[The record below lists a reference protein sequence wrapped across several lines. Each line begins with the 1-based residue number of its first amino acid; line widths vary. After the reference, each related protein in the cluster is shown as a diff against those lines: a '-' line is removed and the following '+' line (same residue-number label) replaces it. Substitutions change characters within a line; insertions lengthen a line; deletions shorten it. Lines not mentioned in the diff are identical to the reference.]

1 MKYDTEDYSS
11 DYSSFKYGSS
21 YGGSDSLDSEPIE
34 PVEIDY
40 GSALGIVKSDLWR
53 KATPAQRGKTVD
65 LAFTRLIE
73 STEKNPDRKVA
84 WTNRQ
89 GEVKDIPLLNPD
101 KSWTATGKEWL
112 QQQRSY
118 LAAAAEDE
126 SGGVEWDRFDQEFVA
141 PQHLSQILDRQ
152 KQFDPLSDLQN
163 WMAEK
168 NAVATEN
175 KTGSLVWED
184 FVSYANS
191 DVKSDEAKIDPEN
204 KELRNEWI
212 NRMQREVYTPENLG
226 EDVMMQKVG
235 GQWVLNSMNYSEIDK
250 MENAINSNEELSLAD
265 KKILLSDYRAEVEK
279 HAGKIVNAFAPADA
293 PKQLRTPA
301 KLFLTGGLVGQT
313 FAGAY
318 YRPLND
324 EFQEAMSK
332 PGASGYEFIKANKER
347 FSKENYGVGQEV
359 LETFRDAVISTGT
372 GALWLASGG
381 NYTSPAEAWG
391 GLAED
396 TAKAYSNTTQ
406 FSAFGIDV
414 NRRDLTQ
421 LTGQVGSFL
430 ATGGMGALVGKGLVK
445 VGAVGASRYAVG
457 EGGKLVLKSATAKAT
472 SVAAAKD
479 VLKAGGNLPKV
490 SIPAK
495 MGGWLKDAA
504 TDPELYIG
512 SLQAAGMG
520 FGSAFNEAY
529 ERTGSRDEALKAANI
544 EGISGGIAVMIATGV
559 MNRVAPGMGK
569 FLGTGDEGV
578 GTSLIQNLR
587 NRVVQKEGMKAT
599 QKSLEHLAG
608 DAGAGL
614 RKQFAK
620 DIAQEMN
627 DAARKMGL
635 KGIGVAGNIGAEAVE
650 ESADAIISD
659 VLSTMLDQSKT
670 WNEDVWGN
678 IGTKWKEYVKAGVLG
693 AIGGGM
699 GASLGTVTNAPQVF
713 GKSDAL
719 NAMSDT
725 WKAIE
730 TNIGNL
736 GDNSLKMDVGGKAM
750 SVSEML
756 STELDSNQQI
766 DVEKKSAMLVRAARG
781 IGVYQAMPSSLV
793 PAATQAAP
801 ADTSGTSSLDATQ
814 APPEG
819 SQRAYPQGSLGQ
831 VMQSVGEEA
840 PAGREWSRNSKA
852 VEGSETIYKNKTGN
866 FTLTP
871 IHAVNDVSGK
881 RNDNVAFK
889 MVPFTSRL
897 GKKTEGKPE
906 YLTPAQA
913 QNKLKEI
920 GKNKEAAQLDR
931 IVNATPE
938 EKAQQYDE
946 WTNETSEQSPPDNR
960 NNKQEPA
967 PRETPPRDSS
977 QAKGDGY
984 SGPSVD
990 GPSVTPQRDDSGAS
1004 TSTTLIPAAQ
1014 KLIDDKVSEERLIEL
1029 ASWKKEPGSLDP
1041 SNEQKTLNQ
1050 IAAKAVLKSQG
1061 KWDDD
1066 SNSPLVKAK
1075 TETPV
1080 PAPKEKSQV
1089 SKFDRNESFESQLE
1103 RTKDLKEGD
1112 EVAVLIDAKESI
1124 VKATIVETPKNGEN
1138 GGYRSKQIAVRVI
1151 DSSGKV
1157 SEVKSSVP
1165 RWAVRKIS
1173 KEPASTTAAVVP
1185 RVGDAKNENPDPSID
1200 VSPEILEIRKSV
1212 RKALL
1217 DSGFKFSDDF
1227 DALQIENVARVVS
1240 KMLRG
1245 ESDYS
1250 PEFINDSA
1258 EALSYLVYE
1267 QLSLPE
1273 RDSKGREKI
1282 KDAIAEWMTTGKPPA
1297 KMEKSLW
1304 QKIEAII
1311 KSIISK
1317 WTGVE
1322 IKALE
1327 VLLSQDLNE
1336 IRSGNKNF
1344 NLKPSKGKTLMS
1356 FQGII
1361 DKNPAV
1367 ANVLSFLQK
1376 NGIDFIITGSLAYSD
1391 QVSIYRDKSK
1401 LIHDLDL
1408 ILQGVDSDSVQT
1420 SLKNE
1425 YNTSTLYD
1433 FVPRA
1438 GQSSRIHSVVVVPK
1452 GQRVTNIKK
1461 GWVKTKKGFEPTRSY
1476 DVIDTIT
1483 GKKVG
1488 FYKFTPT
1495 EEISENA
1502 GVILDLIEMKAG
1514 VTRQYVK
1521 QGFKDASGK
1530 AHNVK
1535 VSDYVSGFVAKL
1547 NALRYKD
1554 LRDFRLIQ
1562 PNADLAQTKPEAS
1575 VPAPTEV
1582 APRPIG
1588 EPLFGKWDGDYKS
1601 YSAARDAWAKENPE
1615 LAEATRKWDKEH
1627 AKTHWRDGSKK
1638 PDNVEP
1644 RPKEEGAPKWMEA
1657 KEAGKTYIEF
1667 LAEKEEWDKQNPKI
1681 AKAVKEWNS
1690 KYGKEFWED
1699 GTPRQNFEPEIPPP
1713 LPASSD
1719 LLAQTKP
1726 EISAPVTTEAAPTVD
1741 PLEAFITGLEQ
1752 EDAKPD
1758 AEENLATSSNSAE
1771 GETFEYSQEEELRE
1785 EIGLPPT
1792 SDNAPTEDAV
1802 TPQEAEKI
1810 VDIVLND
1817 DEKAE
1822 AAELLGEKKWS
1833 PSTKAK
1839 FVTSMADW
1847 VAAGSKIKDR
1857 LSRLFQKVWKAMR
1870 AAGLIG
1876 GAIFSTQFGNLTR
1889 PQQVEI
1895 RIQNPSAI
1903 AQKMTRIIE
1912 PSSSVFIQISSESP
1926 NYISNGKKV
1935 LKSTISDDTSVGD
1948 TPDGLAPEMSSL
1960 APLPS
1965 GTESMS
1971 IVGRSAYQQLYFHLK
1986 DELLMTDNLLIVADK
2001 PSGQVFVFNPDG
2013 SLLLRSKSL
2022 FGLTAGDDAKGGDSK
2037 SSRITPAGLFNL
2049 GLRDASRGGGEARTA
2064 GEYDFGKVFVL
2075 DKAIDGEYSATIF
2088 HSVWLNE
2095 SDAAERLEALDDP
2108 SPKNSKFS
2116 FGCINLPKAIY
2127 KRLLDDH
2134 LSQMDGAKIFTV
2146 PDNTARL
2153 DEFLSG
2159 DTAQNKSK
2167 KDYLTRLS
2175 IPKPVQKKALAK
2187 NGVNEAGLDPV
2198 SAFLLTLAS
2207 FALNRKKAGKSKKDI
2222 QVELD
2227 ALVAESRFSPEKKA
2241 AVLSKISDVLNQSF
2255 AATLAQT
2262 KETANPQ
2269 RPKPNEKQ
2277 TENKRDEAKGLQ
2289 VEEDQAEEE
2298 VVETPKTPEQKIAER
2313 LERDGIA
2320 ATPELIA
2327 SEYAKTETGNPNN
2340 RISNTIKAIQKLSEE
2355 GHVPM
2360 RAASVADAP
2369 SITDGLDPDSTYIV
2383 EAATLDGGT
2392 DAAGAKWTRK
2402 SSENGKERYGYMPPK
2417 GMASTMG
2424 VGDTVVIA
2432 GNDKQVLMLKKV
2444 VDGELIFEALNID
2457 FDAANQNAL
2466 NEQLRKTSARYTRSI
2481 LNRSIKSIVPMMSR
2495 FSDGSITLAE
2505 VETIF
2510 KDLLSVVAPRNNFK
2524 VVEESMEKGTF
2535 TFARPTEKGSKKQ
2548 SVIVVNYE
2556 NLKDELVQ
2564 RYVNS
2569 DKANQFAQE
2578 LLAYDAASFITSVLS
2593 EEGIHVVTYGTFT
2606 PRELLSYYDN
2616 FWDLN
2621 DAFRSEQETK
2631 GVAEGKIKD
2640 HPLFEELRKV
2650 ASDRKI
2656 TKNLDPNNDK
2666 GVTEQQRLEITG
2678 ELMRKFVQMALSGT
2692 TTERQTQLSQML
2704 QRAMILDE
2712 SNAREKKGFVKY
2724 LKAIG
2729 HMVRRYAERMRTIL
2743 WINTQRGML
2752 PSNLQEPLNRLIE
2765 ATKKSGLIVDVL
2777 NAHSDTIA
2785 ERTKMEELYN
2795 KSLESELQII
2805 ARNNSFP
2812 MRQLRNFLAASNRI
2826 NIDIA
2831 IVHDPETM
2839 EIGLHPTLRELL
2851 ENQKGENKIDMK
2863 ALDDQFDRLNGK
2875 GGYSEDQT
2883 PAMKKIRT
2891 GVFLKWQKLQLLR
2904 DALPAQFSDMD
2915 LWTGAM
2921 KPDREGITRIDRE
2934 KLFTK
2939 LFEDMTGGVSHSEVI
2954 DGSEVIK
2961 QARLVSVQPRIVEAR
2976 MAHQALENYARE
2988 ELDGLNLS
2996 TFSGMRKLVEWSRAM
3011 KLNPRNIDLGR
3022 LNRGLLVGV
3031 DLETRDYIAD
3041 QDSSL
3046 TPEDLS
3052 VKMENHL
3059 KLLLQR
3065 LPMWSDAMAASEEKN
3080 DFGNG
3085 LRGEAK
3091 ALFDAYVAKEQAV
3104 IEEIQE
3110 IRKAHNE
3117 RIQHIKSLS
3126 NTDLLPKT
3134 EQKEG
3139 SSDDY
3144 KSVIA
3149 FTRAVDDYNYALKT
3163 AKNRA
3168 IGEFGLRTVGF
3179 GTAIKVQ
3186 AINPESENPNSY
3198 SSLPPVDTG
3207 VDDLLDVVQDVG
3219 YSNIFPY
3226 EHQNGYDNSNAD
3238 APYSYS
3244 SRFIYPQRQESAVGQ
3259 TESDGLAIGL
3269 DPNSKWERPGDEG
3282 LTPAERE
3289 WNAGLERYRH
3299 TTESNFMASG
3309 RNAFTDFFVAENIG
3323 EIRNIEMIEAYA
3335 QTAGFSFEKTV
3346 NPDDDS
3352 VRYDSLL
3359 EAMPIFDHQK
3369 LNRLVGGL
3377 RRLKKG
3383 LRSDNNQDPTK
3394 VIADLFSYLEEMR
3407 QWSAKIRSLYQGSG
3421 FMPRIGRM
3429 QTLAGRSLPI
3439 FDQAFSN
3446 ETDNGTLTNGLD
3458 LQIRRMHEALM
3469 LKVMEYVEVKNISM
3483 DKAYL
3488 KSADTLILNNGLPV
3502 LRAGV
3507 DKKKLTDLAENLLK
3521 VVGEGNQKVMFDRS
3535 LYEAVQSVNLVRKQ
3549 TKAFMDRKWRR
3560 NVEKE
3565 GNRAVT
3571 DPAYIPEYEQLTKLR
3586 NGALSPR
3593 TLKNLSF
3600 AMKYFEKERDY
3611 QFSANFGFEMLAD
3624 FDKLSFGEGYESYV
3638 YTEAKAYDVY
3648 LSNSEAALVTTKED
3662 GTLTHPNVPEYS
3674 ELKQDKDGRYFYKK
3688 QFQAPNYNE
3697 IVVSPQQAGFDD
3709 PRSRPFLTGEESPL
3723 LEGMNEVKS
3732 GGVSSQRETAQRRAT
3747 SLQTARERN
3756 VALWSMLIGSNTT
3769 TGRSATAGRIFY
3781 FDLLQ
3786 ADEDGFVTVDEVLED
3801 RRRMKTA
3808 PRYKRKQTLSRRVDG
3823 SPFETTDDTYIEEE
3837 FETMEEFSEDE
3848 LSAMN
3853 ETQLK
3858 NYFKVMRD
3866 KSLLERGLVGIF
3878 PNINPA
3884 RKEFFDEIRNG
3895 FLEKY
3900 GSKNGYSFTSSER
3913 FLHDLASFK
3922 ADFERDMIDRAI
3934 VKDKGVAAMALGT
3947 ILEYVDVE
3955 VLAGDDAAVQFKNKT
3970 KNKPILTKGNN
3981 TFASPEEARNIWA
3994 LAHSEVMKP
4003 GEKPANRPKSIR
4015 EGKTQVVDV
4024 SKVAFLNSTVGPIIE
4039 QFLLTL
4045 DGNTIAVMPDENTAA
4060 KYQLSDTGI
4069 RIFEGSNGN
4078 PNVIYVPQASSMLDK
4093 RMVDEASMVIAHALS
4108 INARKNPSIVDMVN
4122 DLAGKVN
4129 AALDPI
4135 VRAES
4140 IEMEMSPV
4148 GKWRKKT
4155 VDISEAK
4162 EAIEANFQRIL
4173 EGSPV
4178 EFTEKQQARIRELIK
4193 AQFIKSIELA
4203 RELEVGEL
4211 TADQIALFGGDATFA
4226 TNVLLVGTILSNSK
4240 AKQFF
4245 DQAYFAIESFK
4256 PSSLPAMVG
4265 DSLIN
4270 AVMDIARS
4278 GEVEHGGVDPDWI
4291 GESSVADRSDA
4302 DRETIQTFEESEQ
4315 DRADRIADANAKYQ
4329 ADVDGVEI
4337 DEEEQT
4343 RTDAIYSVTSGVSDK
4358 VKSEIVGMVRANG
4371 GEAYFT
4377 GKSAFYSDAD
4387 IVLINGLNSMIAS
4400 AMKAREGVQPL
4411 KPSRDARE
4419 MLKEPGYLRDEA
4431 EMKASELA
4439 QPVVAPVA
4447 WKDRAGKIYVGE
4459 ARNLGRPSLPGN
4471 RTSLTQGFADRRIS
4485 NMNAN
4490 VLQLS
4495 PYIQKWIKLRA
4506 EESIRQSLEKTR
4518 IDAANNKSS
4527 LDYSQLKRFK
4537 TIDLEIEMSDE
4548 IIEELRS
4555 ILPTGYMDQAE
4566 QEVRDEIARLEESI
4580 NNITKAQAKKYQ
4592 EYAGALFQG
4601 VSFPREEVTK
4611 EVSDMMGYPQRF
4623 AQRLADMLQENIL
4636 FEEGKVDQVAKGM
4649 SSFVRRQ
4656 FKNDPLFKA
4665 AFNQMATLLDTI
4677 NRELSVRH
4685 VFQEQNEDTVLI
4697 ESGAN
4702 PFRTLISSEENETRI
4717 GDLIRS
4723 YNSNVDVVNLVLDSM
4738 AKQGMALIGVDGSTK
4753 GYRLPYILGN
4763 PESISPQDLIS
4774 LRRRSFGVDSTAKFK
4789 GQLMQHAERTIAA
4802 AFSDSIAKELAGAE
4816 GKTKMKSIPVG
4827 KDTRRNA
4834 QVKNF
4839 IKIVR
4844 QRMEEGRDLDNF
4856 DLASEITTA
4865 LDMMTERL
4873 KSDPNGKNFSEYIKS
4888 IYLSFAEEDALYD
4901 RSLVT
4906 DDPLYT
4912 NKGQTAEQRDL
4923 VNKLEIQLD
4932 VISRGLAANQAALD
4946 LIDHADYKQ
4955 SIGKTYHRG
4964 VVGVPAVGQGD
4975 KQVLAGI
4982 EPMTREAGVNIT
4994 LVAKGLGLTESG
5006 MAARQSWTGDQ
5017 LSMDEASSAALKAQR
5032 RAFYAQKEAVVRAL
5046 SEFAEERLEDVY
5058 RSERNTEENFVE
5070 FDPLGTIQK
5079 SVEIAKIEM
5088 TLLDDYFSQ
5097 AKTEAEKA
5105 NYRGMMDNSVAIL
5118 TDPKSP
5124 TRYNLLK
5131 RSQKNTVNL
5140 IRLPQ
5145 NFEERL
5151 ERIGMYHS
5159 EGGMSMILMPTT
5171 AADEMVRAFPG
5182 VTKKNVNSEI
5192 AHVVMAAQSL
5202 SSSQVQRTQTP
5213 SYFFEEVNKDTD
5225 AEFKSIGKLNQS
5237 TKKREGWRLAKQ
5249 GMTRA
5254 QVADAFANEF
5264 ENRIAKWLEDTRNRF
5279 SNGRKKTISMDGRIT
5294 KAAMFQAKSLIR
5306 QIVLAYSSGKLEG
5319 NRYISVNSE
5328 VEKFMSMID
5337 DIDADTMGENGMPR
5351 SFTFKME
5358 DAGKLITESMQ
5369 LFKIEKTFS
5378 LVFSALEADLI
5389 AKRMVSGMTV
5399 SDSNTDL
5406 TMMRLAHHH
5415 DGRIRSRFRKSL
5427 SAKQAVRHLVGILD
5441 HGFDGVSGR
5450 EGYETSRRIAKEEI
5464 GEAARKVGSSAKNH
5478 AIGYLLA
5485 QIRGIKDAHGMSLAH
5500 AYTTWATQQNFGH
5513 LQSQNFVTAQEKKY
5527 GKNKVSKYWSGGHLD
5542 LVRDQPLATEIDSIM
5557 RKATSVIS
5565 IKSNDPLAE
5574 QKAEKAIA
5582 DLEAALINAIEDN
5595 KNSEVDDY
5603 AKTLS
5608 SIFSDID
5615 AAMHFSL
5622 ALSSKKG
5629 RDVDALDEKT
5639 KWKHA
5644 DIQAFKPTATNV
5656 PMRLGYAKDPIARKQ
5671 GREGR
5676 YVSDPIEI
5684 VAMDEAAFFGGIAK
5698 GEPFERNRVYRPVM
5712 VNGLSTPLSIIDDAI
5727 YRLNITPSY
5736 EILRHSIGKVRAPH
5750 GPIEITDSDMEDT
5763 LRSFNENSDQ
5773 FETIREANFRN
5784 NERYR
5789 WMKDANTA
5797 FAAVA
5802 YELETILQNDSAIGT
5817 ARTGGAE
5824 TIRFLSAMYIM
5835 RALASPLQWWDQS
5848 VSPSFGYTVGKLVA
5862 NKPKSVELYFST
5874 LSKMLTS
5881 RKFRNQI
5888 KNFIQETSPYVYYRA
5903 SDGQD
5908 VAEDMI
5914 RGQER
5919 YGVGQ
5924 VKAKIGRGFRVY
5936 ERFAEKALSFTIGAP
5951 ERMLAGTIYMVE
5963 LAEKMKAETIQDVL
5977 LRKNEITK
5985 ELAQQAKLKVN
5996 DVMAQSDQ
6004 SKKSWFFQTRD
6015 QNPVLN
6021 AFWRSLGRFS
6031 NHTSS
6036 MSSNTAVLTQ
6046 TMFTDQEKG
6055 MSEMDD
6061 YYVSQKD
6068 AEESR
6073 REAMENIATTL
6084 TQNILFYPMKLEML
6098 LPAVLYLIFK
6108 AGDDD
6113 DDEAALRA
6121 QRVTNEMIAPDE
6133 NSNIIHRIIMGLIF
6147 GKDRPLFQDRGTV
6160 DEAQAS
6166 AFAEMI
6172 NYTSQEM
6179 LTTIPIAGV
6188 AFGYSPVRG
6197 LIDKAFTNPGSE
6209 EAAALLMDV
6218 ERDSVNI
6225 RQYRPGFIE
6234 GAAEFT
6240 APTGTVYDY
6249 AAATKLLLD
6258 YNMTS
6263 QASNN
6268 RAVSLRDSLFYLI
6281 SEAFPGAREARSFM
6295 QDKLREPVNNEKR

>member
-1 MKYDTEDYSS
+1 MQFDTESYGAGFDLENMDS
-11 DYSSFKYGSS
+11 GSS
-21 YGGSDSLDSEPIE
+21 PVIAPI
-34 PVEIDY
+34 PDDFTSGTGVVMGDTWRNMRQID
-40 GSALGIVKSDLWR
+40 R
-53 KATPAQRGKTVD
+53 KASVDDAFTMIVEEAEKDKNRKIPWKPLGKEGKTEASLFHSD
-65 LAFTRLIE
+65 
-73 STEKNPDRKVA
+73 
-84 WTNRQ
+84 
-89 GEVKDIPLLNPD
+89 G
-101 KSWTATGKEWL
+101 SWTSQGKEWL
-112 QQQRSY
+112 GQQRTF
-118 LAAAAEDE
+118 LEAAAEDE
-126 SGGVEWDRFDQEFVA
+126 SGGLGYNAMSEQVEIA
-141 PQHLSQILDRQ
+141 PYLSHLLERQQ
-152 KQFDPLSDLQN
+152 KQFDPFSDLQN
-163 WMAEK
+163 WMSEK
-168 NAVATEN
+168 NAVATEDE
-175 KTGSLVWED
+175 TASLAWED

-204 KELRNEWI
+204 KELKKQWSQ
-212 NRMQREVYTPENLG
+212 RMARELYTPETLG
-226 EDVMMQKVG
+226 EEVMMQKVG

-265 KKILLSDYRAEVEK
+265 KKILLGDYRSQVEAN
-279 HAGKIVNAFAPADA
+279 AGKIVNAFATADA
-293 PKQLRTPA
+293 GVIGSM
-301 KLFLTGGLVGQT
+301 FS
-313 FAGAY
+313 
-318 YRPLND
+318 RPLSD
-324 EFQEAMSK
+324 EFAEEMSK
-332 PGASGYEFIKANKER
+332 PGASAYEFIKARKDR
-347 FSKENYGVGQEV
+347 FSKDSYGVTSEIAGT
-359 LETFRDAVISTGT
+359 LRDAVMATGT
-372 GALWLASGG
+372 GALWLASFG
-381 NYTSPAEAWG
+381 NYTSPAEAFG

-396 TAKAYSNTTQ
+396 TAKAYSDTTQ

-414 NRRDLTQ
+414 SRRDLTQ
-421 LTGQVGSFL
+421 LTGQVGSFV
-430 ATGGMGALVGKGLVK
+430 ATGGMGALSGKLLTRA
-445 VGAVGASRYAVG
+445 GAVGASRYAVG
-457 EGGKLVLKSATAKAT
+457 EGGKLVLKSSTAKAA
-472 SVAAAKD
+472 SLAATKD

-569 FLGTGDEGV
+569 ALGMGDEGV

-587 NRVVQKEGMKAT
+587 NRVVHKEGMEAT

-627 DAARKMGL
+627 DAARQLGL
-635 KGIGVAGNIGAEAVE
+635 KGVGVLGNIGAEAVE

-659 VLSTMLDQSKT
+659 SISAMLDHSKT
-670 WNEDVWGN
+670 WNEEVWGN

-699 GASLGTVTNAPQVF
+699 GASIGTATNAPQVF

-736 GDNSLKMDVGGKAM
+736 GNDSLKMDVGGKAM

-756 STELDSNQQI
+756 STELDSNQKI
-766 DVEKKSAMLVRAARG
+766 DMEKKSAMLVRAARG

-793 PAATQAAP
+793 PTASQTASTDTTSTNSPDAAQA
-801 ADTSGTSSLDATQ
+801 S
-814 APPEG
+814 PEG
-819 SQRAYPQGSLGQ
+819 SRMAYPQGSLGQ

-840 PAGREWSRNSKA
+840 PAGREWSRDSKA
-852 VEGSETIYKNKTGN
+852 VEGSETSYKNKTGN

-906 YLTPAQA
+906 YFTPAQA
-913 QNKLKEI
+913 QSKLKEI

-946 WTNETSEQSPPDNR
+946 WTNETSEQSPTSNADNG
-960 NNKQEPA
+960 KVKPA
-967 PRETPPRDSS
+967 SKKDTRDSAE
-977 QAKGDGY
+977 AKADG
-984 SGPSVD
+984 
-990 GPSVTPQRDDSGAS
+990 DSGAS
-1004 TSTTLIPAAQ
+1004 GNGGSKQTRQPDAGASTPAA
-1014 KLIDDKVSEERLIEL
+1014 V
-1029 ASWKKEPGSLDP
+1029 ASSDPLVQAKKE
-1041 SNEQKTLNQ
+1041 T
-1050 IAAKAVLKSQG
+1050 
-1061 KWDDD
+1061 
-1066 SNSPLVKAK
+1066 
-1075 TETPV
+1075 
-1080 PAPKEKSQV
+1080 PAP
-1089 SKFDRNESFESQLE
+1089 
-1103 RTKDLKEGD
+1103 
-1112 EVAVLIDAKESI
+1112 
-1124 VKATIVETPKNGEN
+1124 
-1138 GGYRSKQIAVRVI
+1138 
-1151 DSSGKV
+1151 
-1157 SEVKSSVP
+1157 
-1165 RWAVRKIS
+1165 
-1173 KEPASTTAAVVP
+1173 
-1185 RVGDAKNENPDPSID
+1185 
-1200 VSPEILEIRKSV
+1200 
-1212 RKALL
+1212 
-1217 DSGFKFSDDF
+1217 
-1227 DALQIENVARVVS
+1227 
-1240 KMLRG
+1240 
-1245 ESDYS
+1245 
-1250 PEFINDSA
+1250 SA
-1258 EALSYLVYE
+1258 
-1267 QLSLPE
+1267 
-1273 RDSKGREKI
+1273 
-1282 KDAIAEWMTTGKPPA
+1282 
-1297 KMEKSLW
+1297 
-1304 QKIEAII
+1304 
-1311 KSIISK
+1311 
-1317 WTGVE
+1317 
-1322 IKALE
+1322 
-1327 VLLSQDLNE
+1327 
-1336 IRSGNKNF
+1336 GN
-1344 NLKPSKGKTLMS
+1344 
-1356 FQGII
+1356 
-1361 DKNPAV
+1361 
-1367 ANVLSFLQK
+1367 
-1376 NGIDFIITGSLAYSD
+1376 
-1391 QVSIYRDKSK
+1391 
-1401 LIHDLDL
+1401 
-1408 ILQGVDSDSVQT
+1408 
-1420 SLKNE
+1420 
-1425 YNTSTLYD
+1425 
-1433 FVPRA
+1433 
-1438 GQSSRIHSVVVVPK
+1438 
-1452 GQRVTNIKK
+1452 
-1461 GWVKTKKGFEPTRSY
+1461 
-1476 DVIDTIT
+1476 
-1483 GKKVG
+1483 
-1488 FYKFTPT
+1488 
-1495 EEISENA
+1495 
-1502 GVILDLIEMKAG
+1502 
-1514 VTRQYVK
+1514 
-1521 QGFKDASGK
+1521 
-1530 AHNVK
+1530 
-1535 VSDYVSGFVAKL
+1535 
-1547 NALRYKD
+1547 
-1554 LRDFRLIQ
+1554 
-1562 PNADLAQTKPEAS
+1562 
-1575 VPAPTEV
+1575 V
-1582 APRPIG
+1582 APRPVG
-1588 EPLFGKWDGDYKS
+1588 EPTLAEWKGDYKS
-1601 YSAARDAWAKENPE
+1601 YSVARDAWAKENPE
-1615 LAEATRKWDKEH
+1615 LAEETRKWDKENNQ
-1627 AKTHWRDGSKK
+1627 THWRDGSKK
-1638 PDNVEP
+1638 PANVEP
-1644 RPKEEGAPKWMEA
+1644 KPKEKGAPKWMEA
-1657 KEAGKTYIEF
+1657 KEAGKTFSEF
-1667 LAEKEEWDKQNPKI
+1667 LAEKEEWDKQNPEI
-1681 AKAVKEWNS
+1681 AESVKKWQS
-1690 KYGKEFWED
+1690 KYGKDFWED
-1699 GTPRQNFEPEIPPP
+1699 GTPRQQFKLSVPPVIAP
-1713 LPASSD
+1713 AADPKNEVEEAPAS
-1719 LLAQTKP
+1719 
-1726 EISAPVTTEAAPTVD
+1726 TEAVKTNSPATVVAKKGTISVSAKFKEKFKKGAFGVGLGLYRLVSKITDNGVSIYSVDTYAEAMVIFGED
-1741 PLEAFITGLEQ
+1741 PDFK
-1752 EDAKPD
+1752 DPH
-1758 AEENLATSSNSAE
+1758 
-1771 GETFEYSQEEELRE
+1771 
-1785 EIGLPPT
+1785 
-1792 SDNAPTEDAV
+1792 
-1802 TPQEAEKI
+1802 AEKHGWASMGATDNKGNKI
-1810 VDIVLND
+1810 IVLNNSQSGLSKK
-1817 DEKAE
+1817 EIE
-1822 AAELLGEKKWS
+1822 LIIFHEYVHTEELLFRSTPEGEALYQAFAKTLE
-1833 PSTKAK
+1833 PSSKTYDAKLQKLMEREYVGYAGLTVSGKVSEVIRAASEGLLRGKTSETTGVFSKYLKAFLSHIKAK
-1839 FVTSMADW
+1839 FGSDPEFSEYLNPILKNIQDTISQTQSKNTQPSDPIDSLIAELEREIEEESKDSDLDKKEESTPVDSPPSEKAAVETAEEVLTDEEKAKFSEFIGDDSWTKKTAVRFVGMMNDW
-1847 VAAGSKIKDR
+1847 VASGQKAFGKMANLFKKVWDKIKKNTGKASVIISVSSMMGISPTANIDTSLDNR
-1857 LSRLFQKVWKAMR
+1857 SVTSTSAPASHPGFVGLPTDYVDVPMDAETKAILQNGAAYVYDVEQSVNITISETPAGKIDPNINPDPIKKAHLKGATLSSHAQRMANWVVANGDN
-1870 AAGLIG
+1870 AGKIFVIADKQAGTASFFDKNGVLIRHVPALYG
-1876 GAIFSTQFGNLTR
+1876 KTIGDF
-1889 PQQVEI
+1889 
-1895 RIQNPSAI
+1895 I
-1903 AQKMTRIIE
+1903 ADKT
-1912 PSSSVFIQISSESP
+1912 
-1926 NYISNGKKV
+1926 
-1935 LKSTISDDTSVGD
+1935 LAKSTFTV
-1948 TPDGLAPEMSSL
+1948 
-1960 APLPS
+1960 
-1965 GTESMS
+1965 
-1971 IVGRSAYQQLYFHLK
+1971 
-1986 DELLMTDNLLIVADK
+1986 TDK
-2001 PSGQVFVFNPDG
+2001 E
-2013 SLLLRSKSL
+2013 K
-2022 FGLTAGDDAKGGDSK
+2022 
-2037 SSRITPAGLFNL
+2037 ITPAGRFETWNKQSISGNGLVAVYKKGDVSNL
-2049 GLRDASRGGGEARTA
+2049 AFHKVYLKKPSEKRNYLLATPTGEDNR
-2064 GEYDFGKVFVL
+2064 
-2075 DKAIDGEYSATIF
+2075 IS
-2088 HSVWLNE
+2088 H
-2095 SDAAERLEALDDP
+2095 
-2108 SPKNSKFS
+2108 
-2116 FGCINLPKAIY
+2116 GCINLPTKDAQELIP
-2127 KRLLDDH
+2127 L
-2134 LSQMDGAKIFTV
+2134 MDGGSVTYILPETEEGV
-2146 PDNTARL
+2146 
-2153 DEFLSG
+2153 
-2159 DTAQNKSK
+2159 KSFK
-2167 KDYLTRLS
+2167 GFEE
-2175 IPKPVQKKALAK
+2175 IIA
-2187 NGVNEAGLDPV
+2187 NEAGANPL
-2198 SAFLLTLAS
+2198 SALLLSLAMLAKTRRNNGS
-2207 FALNRKKAGKSKKDI
+2207 TKKDVTAE
-2222 QVELD
+2222 VERLIS
-2227 ALVAESRFSPEKKA
+2227 ESNFSDEQKNA
-2241 AVLSKISDVLNQSF
+2241 ARSRIGLAIEQTTWEESKPQPTKSD
-2255 AATLAQT
+2255 
-2262 KETANPQ
+2262 
-2269 RPKPNEKQ
+2269 EKQ
-2277 TENKRDEAKGLQ
+2277 TENKTEAEGLQ

-2327 SEYAKTETGNPNN
+2327 SEYAKTEAGNPNN

-2383 EAATLDGGT
+2383 EAATLDGGA

-2457 FDAANQNAL
+2457 FDAANQNSL
-2466 NEQLRKTSARYTRSI
+2466 NEQLRKGSARYTRSI
-2481 LNRSIKSIVPMMSR
+2481 LDRSIKSIVPMMSR

-2510 KDLLSVVAPRNNFK
+2510 KDLLSIVAPRNNFK
-2524 VVEESMEKGTF
+2524 VVERKIDGDGYI
-2535 TFARPTEKGSKKQ
+2535 FAEPAEKGSKKP
-2548 SVIVVNYE
+2548 SSIVVDYE
-2556 NLKDELVQ
+2556 KLKAELVKL
-2564 RYVNS
+2564 YSNS
-2569 DKANQFAQE
+2569 DKGNQFAQE
-2578 LLAYDAASFITSVLS
+2578 LLAYDAAALITTVLS
-2593 EEGIHVVTYGTFT
+2593 EEGIHIVTYGTFT
-2606 PRELLSYYDN
+2606 PSELLSYYDN
-2616 FWDLN
+2616 LWDLN
-2621 DAFRSEQETK
+2621 DAFRSEQEAK

-2640 HPLFEELRKV
+2640 HPLFEELKKV
-2650 ASDRKI
+2650 AAERGV
-2656 TKNLDPNNDK
+2656 TKSLDPNSEK
-2666 GVTEQQRLEITG
+2666 GATEKQRQEIAG

-2692 TTERQTQLSQML
+2692 TTERQSQLSKML

-2765 ATKKSGLIVDVL
+2765 ATKKSGLTVDVL

-2934 KLFTK
+2934 KLFSDLFLDLEGKVSRSYASEVNKLIQEFKVSGYAENRKEIKIAHEKLDTYLIGRIKGLDLAKTK
-2939 LFEDMTGGVSHSEVI
+2939 DMRRLFEWSQM
-2954 DGSEVIK
+2954 IK
-2961 QARLVSVQPRIVEAR
+2961 LDPEDIVTSGINADVDSTPEELAL
-2976 MAHQALENYARE
+2976 ALEKN
-2988 ELDGLNLS
+2988 
-2996 TFSGMRKLVEWSRAM
+2996 
-3011 KLNPRNIDLGR
+3011 RNR
-3022 LNRGLLVGV
+3022 
-3031 DLETRDYIAD
+3031 
-3041 QDSSL
+3041 
-3046 TPEDLS
+3046 
-3052 VKMENHL
+3052 
-3059 KLLLQR
+3059 LLQI
-3065 LPMWSDAMAASEEKN
+3065 LPMWSQLIHEARDKAP
-3080 DFGNG
+3080 FGKH
-3085 LRGEAK
+3085 LRGK
-3091 ALFDAYVAKEQAV
+3091 LKTLFDDYA
-3104 IEEIQE
+3104 
-3110 IRKAHNE
+3110 
-3117 RIQHIKSLS
+3117 SLS
-3126 NTDLLPKT
+3126 NELDQNIQWQRQTYNDNLKKINELSDST
-3134 EQKEG
+3134 ETSKD
-3139 SSDDY
+3139 SDFV
-3144 KSVIA
+3144 KVGE
-3149 FTRAVDDYNYALKT
+3149 FTRAVDDYNHALKT

-3309 RNAFTDFFVAENIG
+3309 RNAFADFFVAENIG
-3323 EIRNIEMIEAYA
+3323 EIRNVDMIEAYA
-3335 QTAGFSFEKTV
+3335 QTAGFSFDKTT

-3377 RRLKKG
+3377 RWLKRGYKG
-3383 LRSDNNQDPTK
+3383 DNNEDPTK

-3407 QWSAKIRSLYQGSG
+3407 QWSTKIRSLYQGSG
-3421 FMPRIGRM
+3421 FMPKIGRM

-3439 FDQAFSN
+3439 LDQAFSN

-3469 LKVMEYVEVKNISM
+3469 LKVMEYVEVKKIST
-3483 DKAYL
+3483 DRAYL
-3488 KSADTLILNNGLPV
+3488 KSADTLVLNNGLPV

-3507 DKKKLTDLAENLLK
+3507 DKKKLFDLAENLLK

-3586 NGALSPR
+3586 NGALSPK
-3593 TLKNLSF
+3593 TLKLLSY

-3624 FDKLSFGEGYESYV
+3624 FDRLSFGEGNEPYV
-3638 YTEAKAYDVY
+3638 YGKTKEIKRY
-3648 LSNSEAALVTTKED
+3648 LSKNQIAEVVSIPQYHSADALGNSYRGADKLSHPDQPAESNLFREWNKETKEFD
-3662 GTLTHPNVPEYS
+3662 YYFTLRIAGS
-3674 ELKQDKDGRYFYKK
+3674 
-3688 QFQAPNYNE
+3688 NYNE

-3709 PRSRPFLTGEESPL
+3709 ARSRPFLTGEESPL
-3723 LEGMNEVKS
+3723 LEGMDEVKS
-3732 GGVSSQRETAQRRAT
+3732 GGVSSQRETAKRSAS
-3747 SLQTARERN
+3747 SLQTERERN
-3756 VALWSMLIGSNTT
+3756 VARWSKLIGSNTT

-3808 PRYKRKQTLSRRVDG
+3808 PKYKRKQTLSRRVDG

-3848 LSAMN
+3848 LSAMD

-3900 GSKNGYSFTSSER
+3900 GSKNGYNFTSSER

-3955 VLAGDDAAVQFKNKT
+3955 VLAGDDAAVQFKNKA

-3994 LAHSEVMKP
+3994 LAHSELMKP
-4003 GEKPANRPKSIR
+4003 ENSR
-4015 EGKTQVVDV
+4015 QVVDV

-4060 KYQLSDTGI
+4060 KYKLSDTGI

-4108 INARKNPSIVDMVN
+4108 INARKNSSIVDMVN

-4140 IEMEMSPV
+4140 IESQISPV
-4148 GKWRKKT
+4148 GKWSKKT

-4226 TNVLLVGTILSNSK
+4226 TNVLLVGTIFSNSK

-4256 PSSLPAMVG
+4256 PSSLPNVIV
-4265 DSLIN
+4265 DSFIN
-4270 AVMDIARS
+4270 GVMDIARS
-4278 GEVEHGGVDPDWI
+4278 GEVENGGVDPDWI
-4291 GESSVADRSDA
+4291 GESSKVEQSDA
-4302 DRETIQTFEESEQ
+4302 NQEAIQTFEESEQ
-4315 DRADRIADANAKYQ
+4315 DRANRIADANAKYQ
-4329 ADVDGVEI
+4329 ADVDGIEI
-4337 DEEEQT
+4337 DEEDQT
-4343 RTDAIYSVTSGVSDK
+4343 RTDAIYSVTSGFSDK

-4371 GEAYFT
+4371 GEAYFN
-4377 GKSAFYSDAD
+4377 GKSAFYSDSD

-4439 QPVVAPVA
+4439 QPVIAPVA
-4447 WKDRAGKIYVGE
+4447 WKDRAGKIYIGE

-4471 RTSLTQGFADRRIS
+4471 RTSLTQAFADRRIR

-4495 PYIQKWIKLRA
+4495 PYVQKWIKLRA
-4506 EESIRQSLEKTR
+4506 EEAIRQNLEKTR
-4518 IDAANNKSS
+4518 IDAANNRSS
-4527 LDYSQLKRFK
+4527 LDYSQIKRFK
-4537 TIDLEIEMSDE
+4537 EINLEIEMSPE

-4555 ILPTGYMDQAE
+4555 ILPAGYMDQAE
-4566 QEVRDEIARLEESI
+4566 QEVRDEIARLEENVSKM
-4580 NNITKAQAKKYQ
+4580 TKAQAKKYK
-4592 EYAGALFQG
+4592 ELADALGQKA
-4601 VSFPREEVTK
+4601 SFPLSKVRK
-4611 EVSDMMGYPQRF
+4611 RVSDIEGYPQRF
-4623 AQRLADMLQENIL
+4623 AQRLADMLQENVL
-4636 FEEGKVDQVAKGM
+4636 FEEGKADQVAKGM

-4656 FKNDPLFKA
+4656 FNNDPLFKA

-4685 VFQEQNEDTVLI
+4685 AFNQQNEDTVLI

-4702 PFRTLISSEENETRI
+4702 PFRTIVSPEENETRI
-4717 GDLIRS
+4717 GDLIQS
-4723 YNSNVDVVNLVLDSM
+4723 YNANVDVVNLVLDSM

-4753 GYRLPYILGN
+4753 GYRLPYILGS

-4906 DDPLYT
+4906 DDPSYV

-4946 LIDHADYKQ
+4946 LIDHSDYKQ

-4964 VVGVPAVGQGD
+4964 IVGVPAVGQGD

-5017 LSMDEASSAALKAQR
+5017 PSMDEASSAALKAQR
-5032 RAFYAQKEAVVRAL
+5032 RSFYAQKEAVVRAL
-5046 SEFAEERLEDVY
+5046 SEFAEERLEAVY

-5079 SVEIAKIEM
+5079 SVELAKVEM

-5105 NYRGMMDNSVAIL
+5105 NYRGMMDNAVAIL
-5118 TDPKSP
+5118 TDPKNP
-5124 TRYNLLK
+5124 KRYNLLK

-5171 AADEMVRAFPG
+5171 AADEMSRAFPG

-5192 AHVVMAAQSL
+5192 AHVAMAAQSL
-5202 SSSQVQRTQTP
+5202 SGNQAQGTQSP

-5294 KAAMFQAKSLIR
+5294 EAAMFQAKSLIR

-5319 NRYISVNSE
+5319 NRYITVNSE

-5337 DIDADTMGENGMPR
+5337 DIDTDTMGENGMPR
-5351 SFTFKME
+5351 SFTFKIE

-5415 DGRIRSRFRKSL
+5415 DARIRSRFRKSL

-5485 QIRGIKDAHGMSLAH
+5485 QIRGIKDAHGMSLSH

-5513 LQSQNFVTAQEKKY
+5513 RQSQDFVTAQEKKY
-5527 GKNKVSKYWSGGHLD
+5527 GKNKVSKYWNGGHLD
-5542 LVRDQPLATEIDSIM
+5542 LVRDQPLAAEIDLIM

-5574 QKAEKAIA
+5574 QKAEKAIT

-5595 KNSEVDDY
+5595 KKSEVDAY

-5608 SIFSDID
+5608 SVFSDID
-5615 AAMHFSL
+5615 AAMHLSL

-5656 PMRLGYAKDPIARKQ
+5656 PMRLGYAKDPAARKQ

-5712 VNGLSTPLSIIDDAI
+5712 VNGLSTPLSIVDDAI
-5727 YRLNITPSY
+5727 YRLNVTPSY
-5736 EILRHSIGKVRAPH
+5736 EVLRHSIGKVRAPH

-5773 FETIREANFRN
+5773 FETIREANVRN

-5802 YELETILQNDSAIGT
+5802 YELETIVQNDSAIGT
-5817 ARTGGAE
+5817 AQTGGAE
-5824 TIRFLSAMYIM
+5824 TLRFLSAMYIM

-5862 NKPKSVELYFST
+5862 SKPKSVGLYFST

-5881 RKFRNQI
+5881 SKFRNQI
-5888 KNFIQETSPYVYYRA
+5888 KDFIQETSPYVYYRA

-5924 VKAKIGRGFRVY
+5924 VKAKIGRGFRAY
-5936 ERFAEKALSFTIGAP
+5936 ERFAEKALSFTIGTP

-5963 LAEKMKAETIQDVL
+5963 LAEKMKAETVQDVL

-6015 QNPVLN
+6015 QSPVLN
-6021 AFWRSLGRFS
+6021 AFWRSLVRFS
-6031 NHTSS
+6031 NHTAS

-6084 TQNILFYPMKLEML
+6084 TQNILFYPMKLKML

-6133 NSNIIHRIIMGLIF
+6133 NSNVIHRTIMALIF

-6166 AFAEMI
+6166 AFAEML
-6172 NYTSQEM
+6172 NYTAQEAI
-6179 LTTIPIAGV
+6179 TTIPLIGV

-6234 GAAEFT
+6234 GTAEFT
-6240 APTGTVYDY
+6240 APTGTAYDY
-6249 AAATKLLLD
+6249 AAAAKLLLD
-6258 YNMTS
+6258 YNMTN
-6263 QASNN
+6263 QASDN
-6268 RAVSLRDSLFYLI
+6268 RAVSLRDSLLYLM
-6281 SEAFPGAREARSFM
+6281 SESLPGTREARSFM
-6295 QDKLREPVNNEKR
+6295 QDKLREPVNDEKH

>member
-11 DYSSFKYGSS
+11 DYSSLKYGSS

-40 GSALGIVKSDLWR
+40 GSALGVVKSDLWR

-175 KTGSLVWED
+175 ETGSLVWED

-293 PKQLRTPA
+293 PKQLRTPV
-301 KLFLTGGLVGQT
+301 KFYLTGGLVGQT
-313 FAGAY
+313 LAGAY

-372 GALWLASGG
+372 GALWFASGG

-430 ATGGMGALVGKGLVK
+430 ATGGMGALVGKGLIK

-457 EGGKLVLKSATAKAT
+457 EGGKLVLKSSTAKAA
-472 SVAAAKD
+472 SLAAAKD

-736 GDNSLKMDVGGKAM
+736 GDDSLKMDVGGKAM

-793 PAATQAAP
+793 PTASQTAP
-801 ADTSGTSSLDATQ
+801 TDTSGTSSLDATQ

-831 VMQSVGEEA
+831 VMQSVGEKA

-946 WTNETSEQSPPDNR
+946 WTNETSEQSPPDNA
-960 NNKQEPA
+960 NPKQEPPPGKENTGDRVKTEEPSNIPA
-967 PRETPPRDSS
+967 PNDVWVDPTRRDNPSPFATAAVRAEKVKQLDEIGAAEEVLDWTEEDFDKNWKGMPPSFVKLVKAIVFGEKASEPIS
-977 QAKGDGY
+977 QAK
-984 SGPSVD
+984 
-990 GPSVTPQRDDSGAS
+990 
-1004 TSTTLIPAAQ
+1004 
-1014 KLIDDKVSEERLIEL
+1014 
-1029 ASWKKEPGSLDP
+1029 
-1041 SNEQKTLNQ
+1041 
-1050 IAAKAVLKSQG
+1050 
-1061 KWDDD
+1061 
-1066 SNSPLVKAK
+1066 
-1075 TETPV
+1075 
-1080 PAPKEKSQV
+1080 
-1089 SKFDRNESFESQLE
+1089 
-1103 RTKDLKEGD
+1103 
-1112 EVAVLIDAKESI
+1112 
-1124 VKATIVETPKNGEN
+1124 VETPTPEPALVETKKEETEEPKPKPTPPSGNKKGIVKVSANLLKRFGKKAFSKNSLYKLVTKLTQNGVSIYSVDTYAEAMVIFGDDPDFKDPHAEKHGWAMMAGIDKKGNKVIVINNVSEKDSDQKIEEGLFHEYVHTEELLFRSTPEGERL
-1138 GGYRSKQIAVRVI
+1138 YQEFVKTLDSKSDAYDGKLHDLMTKEYIGFA
-1151 DSSGKV
+1151 SLTPSGKV
-1157 SEVKSSVP
+1157 SEIM
-1165 RWAVRKIS
+1165 R
-1173 KEPASTTAAVVP
+1173 AAAE
-1185 RVGDAKNENPDPSID
+1185 G
-1200 VSPEILEIRKSV
+1200 L
-1212 RKALL
+1212 
-1217 DSGFKFSDDF
+1217 
-1227 DALQIENVARVVS
+1227 
-1240 KMLRG
+1240 LRG
-1245 ESDYS
+1245 KTSQSTGIFSKYLKAFLKHIQAKFGSD
-1250 PEFINDSA
+1250 PEFTQ
-1258 EALSYLVYE
+1258 YL
-1267 QLSLPE
+1267 
-1273 RDSKGREKI
+1273 
-1282 KDAIAEWMTTGKPPA
+1282 
-1297 KMEKSLW
+1297 
-1304 QKIEAII
+1304 
-1311 KSIISK
+1311 
-1317 WTGVE
+1317 
-1322 IKALE
+1322 
-1327 VLLSQDLNE
+1327 
-1336 IRSGNKNF
+1336 
-1344 NLKPSKGKTLMS
+1344 
-1356 FQGII
+1356 
-1361 DKNPAV
+1361 NP
-1367 ANVLSFLQK
+1367 
-1376 NGIDFIITGSLAYSD
+1376 I
-1391 QVSIYRDKSK
+1391 
-1401 LIHDLDL
+1401 
-1408 ILQGVDSDSVQT
+1408 
-1420 SLKNE
+1420 LKN
-1425 YNTSTLYD
+1425 
-1433 FVPRA
+1433 
-1438 GQSSRIHSVVVVPK
+1438 
-1452 GQRVTNIKK
+1452 
-1461 GWVKTKKGFEPTRSY
+1461 
-1476 DVIDTIT
+1476 
-1483 GKKVG
+1483 
-1488 FYKFTPT
+1488 
-1495 EEISENA
+1495 
-1502 GVILDLIEMKAG
+1502 
-1514 VTRQYVK
+1514 
-1521 QGFKDASGK
+1521 
-1530 AHNVK
+1530 
-1535 VSDYVSGFVAKL
+1535 
-1547 NALRYKD
+1547 
-1554 LRDFRLIQ
+1554 IQ
-1562 PNADLAQTKPEAS
+1562 EAMNADLAQTKPEAS
-1575 VPAPTEV
+1575 APAPTE
-1582 APRPIG
+1582 
-1588 EPLFGKWDGDYKS
+1588 
-1601 YSAARDAWAKENPE
+1601 
-1615 LAEATRKWDKEH
+1615 
-1627 AKTHWRDGSKK
+1627 
-1638 PDNVEP
+1638 
-1644 RPKEEGAPKWMEA
+1644 
-1657 KEAGKTYIEF
+1657 
-1667 LAEKEEWDKQNPKI
+1667 
-1681 AKAVKEWNS
+1681 
-1690 KYGKEFWED
+1690 
-1699 GTPRQNFEPEIPPP
+1699 
-1713 LPASSD
+1713 
-1719 LLAQTKP
+1719 
-1726 EISAPVTTEAAPTVD
+1726 AAPIVD

-1771 GETFEYSQEEELRE
+1771 GETFEYSQEQVQRVAAIAGYLPAPRPERRSGTTVIESGPVIHLGTFNEEK
-1785 EIGLPPT
+1785 T
-1792 SDNAPTEDAV
+1792 SAIIDEVLTDS
-1802 TPQEAEKI
+1802 EK
-1810 VDIVLND
+1810 V
-1817 DEKAE
+1817 E
-1822 AAELLGEKKWS
+1822 AAQELGEKKWNNA
-1833 PSTKAK
+1833 AK
-1839 FVTSMADW
+1839 KKFGERMADW
-1847 VAAGSKIKDR
+1847 VASGKEVSDKLAEM
-1857 LSRLFQKVWKAMR
+1857 FNKVWKAIML
-1870 AAGLIG
+1870 AGITGLIAVSPTTNVPNMTAVEITARDIAELKNPKFNLPELNSELPMFDADG
-1876 GAIFSTQFGNLTR
+1876 VNVGNLNPYEGVSVNGSGNTR
-1889 PQQVEI
+1889 K
-1895 RIQNPSAI
+1895 N
-1903 AQKMTRIIE
+1903 
-1912 PSSSVFIQISSESP
+1912 
-1926 NYISNGKKV
+1926 N
-1935 LKSTISDDTSVGD
+1935 LSDDTSTGA
-1948 TPDGLAPEMSSL
+1948 TPVTPNVEMPSMAGVAP
-1960 APLPS
+1960 
-1965 GTESMS
+1965 
-1971 IVGRSAYQQLYFHLK
+1971 
-1986 DELLMTDNLLIVADK
+1986 
-2001 PSGQVFVFNPDG
+2001 
-2013 SLLLRSKSL
+2013 
-2022 FGLTAGDDAKGGDSK
+2022 TAGVDFKGVGHTTNARIIAEWVMLKGD
-2037 SSRITPAGLFNL
+2037 
-2049 GLRDASRGGGEARTA
+2049 
-2064 GEYDFGKVFVL
+2064 
-2075 DKAIDGEYSATIF
+2075 
-2088 HSVWLNE
+2088 
-2095 SDAAERLEALDDP
+2095 
-2108 SPKNSKFS
+2108 
-2116 FGCINLPKAIY
+2116 
-2127 KRLLDDH
+2127 
-2134 LSQMDGAKIFTV
+2134 
-2146 PDNTARL
+2146 
-2153 DEFLSG
+2153 
-2159 DTAQNKSK
+2159 NKSK
-2167 KDYLTRLS
+2167 PFLIADKSSGAVYIFSGKGEFVLRAPALFGRNKGDVVLMDRVSHRTPSGRFDAEAYNSQDYGAALRFHRVESSNFLAHRVPSHSRTNPPAARRAALKSESPSDNRGTSGCFNFDQETIDFLVKFMADGGVFYVTPETETGKAAFEGFKDVELPS
-2175 IPKPVQKKALAK
+2175 DDNNVSM
-2187 NGVNEAGLDPV
+2187 NEAGLDPT
-2198 SAFLLTLAS
+2198 SAFLLALAGI
-2207 FALNRKKAGKSKKDI
+2207 ALNRKKAGKSKKDI

-2255 AATLAQT
+2255 ATTLAQT

-2269 RPKPNEKQ
+2269 RPKPDEKQ

-2510 KDLLSVVAPRNNFK
+2510 KDLLSIVAPRNNFK
-2524 VVEESMEKGTF
+2524 FVERKIDGDGYI
-2535 TFARPTEKGSKKQ
+2535 FAEPAEKGSKKP
-2548 SVIVVNYE
+2548 SSIVVDYE
-2556 NLKDELVQ
+2556 KLKAELVKL
-2564 RYVNS
+2564 YSNS
-2569 DKANQFAQE
+2569 DKGNQFAQE
-2578 LLAYDAASFITSVLS
+2578 LLAYDAAALITTVLS
-2593 EEGIHVVTYGTFT
+2593 EEGIHIVTYGTFT
-2606 PRELLSYYDN
+2606 PSELLSYYDN
-2616 FWDLN
+2616 LWDLN
-2621 DAFRSEQETK
+2621 DAFRSEQEAK

-2640 HPLFEELRKV
+2640 HPLFEELKKV
-2650 ASDRKI
+2650 AAERGV
-2656 TKNLDPNNDK
+2656 TKSLDPNSEK
-2666 GVTEQQRLEITG
+2666 GATEKQRQEIAG

-2692 TTERQTQLSQML
+2692 TTERQSQLSKML

-2765 ATKKSGLIVDVL
+2765 ATKKSGLTVDVL

-2785 ERTKMEELYN
+2785 ERTKMEEFYN

-2954 DGSEVIK
+2954 EGSEEIK
-2961 QARLVSVQPRIVEAR
+2961 QARLATVQPRIVEAR
-2976 MAHQALENYARE
+2976 MAHQALEEYARE
-2988 ELDGLNLS
+2988 ELDGLDLS

-3022 LNRGLLVGV
+3022 LNRGLSVGV
-3031 DLETRDYIAD
+3031 DLETRDYVAD

-3046 TPEDLS
+3046 TPEELA

-3091 ALFDAYVAKEQAV
+3091 ALFDAYVAKERAV

-3207 VDDLLDVVQDVG
+3207 VDDLLDVVRDVG

-3377 RRLKKG
+3377 RRLKRG

-3586 NGALSPR
+3586 NGALSPK

-3624 FDKLSFGEGYESYV
+3624 FDKLSFGEGYEPYV
-3638 YTEAKAYDVY
+3638 YGDTEEAKHY
-3648 LSNSEAALVTTKED
+3648 LSKAQIAEVVSIPQYHSADALGNIHRGADKLSHPDQPAESNLFREWNKETKEFD
-3662 GTLTHPNVPEYS
+3662 YYFTLRIARS
-3674 ELKQDKDGRYFYKK
+3674 
-3688 QFQAPNYNE
+3688 NYNE

-3723 LEGMNEVKS
+3723 LEGMDEVKS
-3732 GGVSSQRETAQRRAT
+3732 GGVSSQRETAQRRAE

-3823 SPFETTDDTYIEEE
+3823 SPFETTNDTYIEEE

-3900 GSKNGYSFTSSER
+3900 GSKNGYNFTSSER

-3955 VLAGDDAAVQFKNKT
+3955 VLAGDDAAVQFKNKV

-3994 LAHSEVMKP
+3994 LAHSELMKS
-4003 GEKPANRPKSIR
+4003 ENSR
-4015 EGKTQVVDV
+4015 QVVDV

-4045 DGNTIAVMPDENTAA
+4045 DGNTIAVMPDEKTAA
-4060 KYQLSDTGI
+4060 KHQLSDTGI

-4078 PNVIYVPQASSMLDK
+4078 PNVIYVPQASSMRDK

-4129 AALDPI
+4129 AVLDPI

-4140 IEMEMSPV
+4140 IESQISPV
-4148 GKWRKKT
+4148 GKWVTRKQ
-4155 VDISEAK
+4155 EALD
-4162 EAIEANFQRIL
+4162 AIESNFQRIL

-4178 EFTEKQQARIRELIK
+4178 EFTEKQQARIRELVK

-4211 TADQIALFGGDATFA
+4211 TADQIALFGGNATFA

-4256 PSSLPAMVG
+4256 PSSLPNVIV
-4265 DSLIN
+4265 DSFIN
-4270 AVMDIARS
+4270 GVMDIARS
-4278 GEVEHGGVDPDWI
+4278 GEVENGGVDPDWI
-4291 GESSVADRSDA
+4291 GESSVVERSDTDLEA
-4302 DRETIQTFEESEQ
+4302 IQTFEESEQ
-4315 DRADRIADANAKYQ
+4315 DRADRLAQANAEQQ
-4329 ADVDGVEI
+4329 ANLEGEFEVA
-4337 DEEEQT
+4337 EEEDN
-4343 RTDAIYSVTSGVSDK
+4343 RTDAIFSVTSGFSDK
-4358 VKSEIVGMVRANG
+4358 VKSEIIGMVRANG

-4506 EESIRQSLEKTR
+4506 EESIRQSLERTR
-4518 IDAANNKSS
+4518 ITAANNKSS

-4580 NNITKAQAKKYQ
+4580 SKMTAAQAKKNQ
-4592 EYAGALFQG
+4592 EYVEALRKRAYLPP
-4601 VSFPREEVTK
+4601 SKARERMF
-4611 EVSDMMGYPQRF
+4611 DIADYPQRF

-4753 GYRLPYILGN
+4753 GYRLPYILGS

-4906 DDPLYT
+4906 DDPSYV

-4964 VVGVPAVGQGD
+4964 IVGVPAVGQGD

-5017 LSMDEASSAALKAQR
+5017 PSIDEASSAALKAQR

-5105 NYRGMMDNSVAIL
+5105 NYRGMMDNAVAIL

-5337 DIDADTMGENGMPR
+5337 DIDTDTMGENGMPR

-5415 DGRIRSRFRKSL
+5415 DARIRSRFRKSL
-5427 SAKQAVRHLVGILD
+5427 SSKQAVRHLVGILD

-5527 GKNKVSKYWSGGHLD
+5527 GKKKVSKYWSGGHLD

-5615 AAMHFSL
+5615 AAMHLSL

-5712 VNGLSTPLSIIDDAI
+5712 VNGLSTPLSIVDDAI
-5727 YRLNITPSY
+5727 YRLNVTPTY
-5736 EILRHSIGKVRAPH
+5736 EVLRHSIGKVRAPH

-5773 FETIREANFRN
+5773 FETIREANVRN

-5802 YELETILQNDSAIGT
+5802 YELETIVQNDSAIGT

-5824 TIRFLSAMYIM
+5824 TIRFLSAMNIM

-5881 RKFRNQI
+5881 SKFRNQI
-5888 KNFIQETSPYVYYRA
+5888 KDFIQETSPYVYYRA

-5924 VKAKIGRGFRVY
+5924 VKAKIGRGLRVY

-5963 LAEKMKAETIQDVL
+5963 LAEKMKAETIEDVL
-5977 LRKNEITK
+5977 LRKNEIKKTP

-6015 QNPVLN
+6015 QSPVLN
-6021 AFWRSLGRFS
+6021 AFWRSLSRFS
-6031 NHTSS
+6031 NHTAS

-6084 TQNILFYPMKLEML
+6084 TQNILFYPMKLKML

-6133 NSNIIHRIIMGLIF
+6133 NSNVIHRIIMALIF

-6179 LTTIPIAGV
+6179 LTTIPLAGV
-6188 AFGYSPVRG
+6188 AFGYSPVRS
-6197 LIDKAFTNPGSE
+6197 LVDKLFTNPGSE

-6234 GAAEFT
+6234 GTAEVT

-6258 YNMTS
+6258 YNMTN
-6263 QASNN
+6263 QASDN
-6268 RAVSLRDSLFYLI
+6268 RAVSLRDSLLYLM
-6281 SEAFPGAREARSFM
+6281 SEVLPGTREARSFM

>member
-11 DYSSFKYGSS
+11 NYSSFKYGSS
-21 YGGSDSLDSEPIE
+21 YGGSDSFDSEPIE

-40 GSALGIVKSDLWR
+40 GSALGVVKSDLWR

-73 STEKNPDRKVA
+73 SAEKNPDRKIT

-89 GEVKDIPLLNPD
+89 GEAKDIPLLNPD

-118 LAAAAEDE
+118 LTAAAEDE

-141 PQHLSQILDRQ
+141 PQHLSSILDRQ
-152 KQFDPLSDLQN
+152 KQFDPFSDLQN

-168 NAVATEN
+168 NAVATEDE
-175 KTGSLVWED
+175 TASLVWED

-204 KELRNEWI
+204 KELKKQWSQ
-212 NRMQREVYTPENLG
+212 RMARELYTPEILG

-265 KKILLSDYRAEVEK
+265 KKILLGDYRSQVEAN
-279 HAGKIVNAFAPADA
+279 AGKIVNAFATADA
-293 PKQLRTPA
+293 GVIGSM
-301 KLFLTGGLVGQT
+301 FS
-313 FAGAY
+313 
-318 YRPLND
+318 RPLND
-324 EFQEAMSK
+324 EFVEEMSK
-332 PGASGYEFIKANKER
+332 PGASAYEFIKARKDR
-347 FSKENYGVGQEV
+347 FSKDSYGVTSEIAGT
-359 LETFRDAVISTGT
+359 LRDAVMATGT
-372 GALWLASGG
+372 GALWLASFG
-381 NYTSPAEAWG
+381 NYTSPAEAFG

-414 NRRDLTQ
+414 SRRDLTQ

-457 EGGKLVLKSATAKAT
+457 EGGKLVLKSSTAKAA
-472 SVAAAKD
+472 SLAATKD
-479 VLKAGGNLPKV
+479 VLKAGGNLPKI

-569 FLGTGDEGV
+569 ALGMGDEGV

-587 NRVVQKEGMKAT
+587 NRVVQKEGMEAT

-659 VLSTMLDQSKT
+659 SINAMLDHSKT
-670 WNEDVWGN
+670 WNEEVWGN

-699 GASLGTVTNAPQVF
+699 GASIGTATNAPQVF

-736 GDNSLKMDVGGKAM
+736 GNDSLKMDVGGKAM

-756 STELDSNQQI
+756 STELDPNQKI
-766 DVEKKSAMLVRAARG
+766 DMEKKSAMLVRAARG
-781 IGVYQAMPSSLV
+781 IGVYQAMPSSLA
-793 PAATQAAP
+793 PTAPQTAP

-814 APPEG
+814 APPAG

-840 PAGREWSRNSKA
+840 PSGREWSRDSKA
-852 VEGSETIYKNKTGN
+852 VEGSETSYKNKTGN

-920 GKNKEAAQLDR
+920 GKNKEAAQLER

-946 WTNETSEQSPPDNR
+946 WTNETNEQGAASNADNG
-960 NNKQEPA
+960 KVKPA
-967 PRETPPRDSS
+967 SKKDTRDSAE
-977 QAKGDGY
+977 AKADGDSGVAGDG
-984 SGPSVD
+984 GPESTRQPTIGAPSPATIKPKQGDKLTYTPSDGSVSSEVEFL
-990 GPSVTPQRDDSGAS
+990 GYDDSSFDLSGKAKMAFVMIGDKRKTVQ
-1004 TSTTLIPAAQ
+1004 TS
-1014 KLIDDKVSEERLIEL
+1014 
-1029 ASWKKEPGSLDP
+1029 SL
-1041 SNEQKTLNQ
+1041 S
-1050 IAAKAVLKSQG
+1050 
-1061 KWDDD
+1061 
-1066 SNSPLVKAK
+1066 LVQTK
-1075 TETPV
+1075 TETPTPE
-1080 PAPKEKSQV
+1080 PALVETKKEETEEPKPKPTPPSGN
-1089 SKFDRNESFESQLE
+1089 K
-1103 RTKDLKEGD
+1103 KG
-1112 EVAVLIDAKESI
+1112 I
-1124 VKATIVETPKNGEN
+1124 VKVSANLLKRFSKKAFSKNSLHKLVTKLTQNGVSIYSVDTYAEAMVIFGNDPDFKDPHAEKYGWVMMAGIDEKGNKVIVINNVSEKHGDQKIEENLFHEYVHTEELLFRSTPEGEKLYQEFVKTLDPN
-1138 GGYRSKQIAVRVI
+1138 SDSYDGELHYLMSKEYVGFAGLTP
-1151 DSSGKV
+1151 SGKV
-1157 SEVKSSVP
+1157 GEIMRAAAEGLLRGKTSQTTGVFAQYLKAFLAHIKAKFGSDPEFTQYLNPILKNVQAVINQSE
-1165 RWAVRKIS
+1165 A
-1173 KEPASTTAAVVP
+1173 T
-1185 RVGDAKNENPDPSID
+1185 ENPNPITD
-1200 VSPEILEIRKSV
+1200 VSPKILEIRKSV
-1212 RKALL
+1212 RKVLKDL
-1217 DSGFKFSDDF
+1217 GFKFSDDF
-1227 DALQIENVARVVS
+1227 DALQIENVSRVVS

-1245 ESDYS
+1245 ESDFS
-1250 PEFINDSA
+1250 PEFVNDSA

-1267 QLSLPE
+1267 QLALPE

-1311 KSIISK
+1311 KSIVSK
-1317 WTGVE
+1317 WAGVE
-1322 IKALE
+1322 TKALE
-1327 VLLSQDLNE
+1327 VLLAQEMED
-1336 IRSGNKNF
+1336 IRTGNKDF
-1344 NLKPSKGKTLMS
+1344 SLKPAVGQTLMS

-1361 DKNPAV
+1361 NKNPAV
-1367 ANVLSFLQK
+1367 AKVLSLLQGK
-1376 NGIDFIITGSLAYSD
+1376 GIDFIITGSLAYSD
-1391 QVSIYRDKSK
+1391 QVSIYRDGSK
-1401 LIHDLDL
+1401 PIHDLDL
-1408 ILQGVDSDSVQT
+1408 ILQGTNSDSVKL
-1420 SLKNE
+1420 SLKDD
-1425 YNTSTLYD
+1425 YNTASLYD
-1433 FVPRA
+1433 FVPMA
-1438 GQSSRIHSVVVVPK
+1438 GQSSRIHSIVVVPK
-1452 GQRVTNIKK
+1452 SQKVTNIKK

-1476 DVIDTIT
+1476 DVVDSVT
-1483 GKKVG
+1483 GEKVG

-1495 EEISENA
+1495 QEISENA
-1502 GVILDLIEMKAG
+1502 GVILDLIELKEG
-1514 VTRQYVK
+1514 VSREHVNQD
-1521 QGFKDASGK
+1521 FKDGSGK
-1530 AHNVK
+1530 THSVK

-1562 PNADLAQTKPEAS
+1562 PNTKSAKPNEAQTKNTQPS
-1575 VPAPTEV
+1575 D
-1582 APRPIG
+1582 PIDS
-1588 EPLFGKWDGDYKS
+1588 LI
-1601 YSAARDAWAKENPE
+1601 AE
-1615 LAEATRKWDKEH
+1615 LEREIEEESKDSDLDK
-1627 AKTHWRDGSKK
+1627 
-1638 PDNVEP
+1638 
-1644 RPKEEGAPKWMEA
+1644 KEESTPVD
-1657 KEAGKTYIEF
+1657 
-1667 LAEKEEWDKQNPKI
+1667 LPPSEK
-1681 AKAVKEWNS
+1681 AAVE
-1690 KYGKEFWED
+1690 
-1699 GTPRQNFEPEIPPP
+1699 T
-1713 LPASSD
+1713 
-1719 LLAQTKP
+1719 
-1726 EISAPVTTEAAPTVD
+1726 
-1741 PLEAFITGLEQ
+1741 
-1752 EDAKPD
+1752 
-1758 AEENLATSSNSAE
+1758 AEEVLTD
-1771 GETFEYSQEEELRE
+1771 EE
-1785 EIGLPPT
+1785 
-1792 SDNAPTEDAV
+1792 
-1802 TPQEAEKI
+1802 
-1810 VDIVLND
+1810 
-1817 DEKAE
+1817 
-1822 AAELLGEKKWS
+1822 
-1833 PSTKAK
+1833 KAK
-1839 FVTSMADW
+1839 FSEFIGDDSWTKKTAVRFVGMMNDW
-1847 VAAGSKIKDR
+1847 VASGQKAFGKMVSLFKKVWVKIKKNTGKASVIISVSSMMGISPTANIDTSLDNR
-1857 LSRLFQKVWKAMR
+1857 SVTSTSAPASHPGFVGLPTDYVDVPMDAETKAILQNGAAYVYDVEQSVNITIFETPAGKIDPNINPDPIKKANLKGATLSSHAQRMANWVVANGDN
-1870 AAGLIG
+1870 AGKIFVIADKQAGTASFFDKNGVLIRHVPALYG
-1876 GAIFSTQFGNLTR
+1876 KTIGDF
-1889 PQQVEI
+1889 
-1895 RIQNPSAI
+1895 I
-1903 AQKMTRIIE
+1903 ADKT
-1912 PSSSVFIQISSESP
+1912 
-1926 NYISNGKKV
+1926 
-1935 LKSTISDDTSVGD
+1935 LAKSTFTV
-1948 TPDGLAPEMSSL
+1948 
-1960 APLPS
+1960 
-1965 GTESMS
+1965 
-1971 IVGRSAYQQLYFHLK
+1971 
-1986 DELLMTDNLLIVADK
+1986 TDK
-2001 PSGQVFVFNPDG
+2001 E
-2013 SLLLRSKSL
+2013 K
-2022 FGLTAGDDAKGGDSK
+2022 
-2037 SSRITPAGLFNL
+2037 ITPAGRFETWNKQSISGNGLVAVYKEGDVSNL
-2049 GLRDASRGGGEARTA
+2049 AFHKVYLKKPSERRDYLLATPT
-2064 GEYDFGKVFVL
+2064 GK
-2075 DKAIDGEYSATIF
+2075 DNRIS
-2088 HSVWLNE
+2088 H
-2095 SDAAERLEALDDP
+2095 
-2108 SPKNSKFS
+2108 
-2116 FGCINLPKAIY
+2116 GCINLPTKDAQELIP
-2127 KRLLDDH
+2127 L
-2134 LSQMDGAKIFTV
+2134 MDGGSVTYILPETEEGV
-2146 PDNTARL
+2146 
-2153 DEFLSG
+2153 
-2159 DTAQNKSK
+2159 KSFK
-2167 KDYLTRLS
+2167 GFEE
-2175 IPKPVQKKALAK
+2175 IIA
-2187 NGVNEAGLDPV
+2187 NEAGANPL
-2198 SAFLLTLAS
+2198 SALLLSLAML
-2207 FALNRKKAGKSKKDI
+2207 AKARRNNGSTKKDVAAE
-2222 QVELD
+2222 VERLIS
-2227 ALVAESRFSPEKKA
+2227 ESNLSDEQKNA
-2241 AVLSKISDVLNQSF
+2241 ARSRIGLAIEQTTWEESKPQPTKSD
-2255 AATLAQT
+2255 
-2262 KETANPQ
+2262 
-2269 RPKPNEKQ
+2269 EKQ
-2277 TENKRDEAKGLQ
+2277 TENKTEAKGLQ

-2320 ATPELIA
+2320 ATPELID
-2327 SEYAKTETGNPNN
+2327 SEYAKTEAGNPNN

-2466 NEQLRKTSARYTRSI
+2466 NEQLRKGSARYTRSI
-2481 LNRSIKSIVPMMSR
+2481 LDRSIKSIVPMMSR

-2510 KDLLSVVAPRNNFK
+2510 KDLLSIVAPRNNFK
-2524 VVEESMEKGTF
+2524 VVERKIDGDGYI
-2535 TFARPTEKGSKKQ
+2535 FAEPAEKGSKK
-2548 SVIVVNYE
+2548 SSSIVVDYE
-2556 NLKDELVQ
+2556 KLKAELVKL
-2564 RYVNS
+2564 YSNS
-2569 DKANQFAQE
+2569 DKGNQFAQE
-2578 LLAYDAASFITSVLS
+2578 LLAYDAAALITTVLS
-2593 EEGIHVVTYGTFT
+2593 EEGIHIVTYGTFT
-2606 PRELLSYYDN
+2606 PSELLSYYEN
-2616 FWDLN
+2616 LWDLN
-2621 DAFRSEQETK
+2621 DAFRSEQEAK

-2640 HPLFEELRKV
+2640 HPLFEELKKV
-2650 ASDRKI
+2650 AAERGV
-2656 TKNLDPNNDK
+2656 TKSLDPNSEK
-2666 GVTEQQRLEITG
+2666 GATEKQRKEIAG

-2692 TTERQTQLSQML
+2692 TTERQSQLSKML

-2765 ATKKSGLIVDVL
+2765 ATKKSGLTVDVL

-2934 KLFTK
+2934 KLFSDIFLDLEGKVSRSYASEVNKLIQEFKVSGYAENRKEIKIAHEKLDTYLIGRIKGLDLAKTK
-2939 LFEDMTGGVSHSEVI
+2939 DMRRLFEWSQM
-2954 DGSEVIK
+2954 IK
-2961 QARLVSVQPRIVEAR
+2961 LDPEDIVTSGINADVDSTPEELAL
-2976 MAHQALENYARE
+2976 ALEKN
-2988 ELDGLNLS
+2988 
-2996 TFSGMRKLVEWSRAM
+2996 
-3011 KLNPRNIDLGR
+3011 RNR
-3022 LNRGLLVGV
+3022 
-3031 DLETRDYIAD
+3031 
-3041 QDSSL
+3041 
-3046 TPEDLS
+3046 
-3052 VKMENHL
+3052 
-3059 KLLLQR
+3059 LLQI
-3065 LPMWSDAMAASEEKN
+3065 LPMWSQLIHEARDKAP
-3080 DFGNG
+3080 FGKH
-3085 LRGEAK
+3085 LRGK
-3091 ALFDAYVAKEQAV
+3091 LKTLFDDYA
-3104 IEEIQE
+3104 
-3110 IRKAHNE
+3110 
-3117 RIQHIKSLS
+3117 SLS
-3126 NTDLLPKT
+3126 NELDQNIQWQRQTYNDNLKKINELSDST
-3134 EQKEG
+3134 ETSKD
-3139 SSDDY
+3139 SDFV
-3144 KSVIA
+3144 KVGE
-3149 FTRAVDDYNYALKT
+3149 FTRAVDDYNHALKT

-3226 EHQNGYDNSNAD
+3226 EHQDGYDNSNAD
-3238 APYSYS
+3238 APYSYA
-3244 SRFIYPQRQESAVGQ
+3244 SRFIYPQRQQSAVGQ

-3323 EIRNIEMIEAYA
+3323 EIRNIEMIDAYA
-3335 QTAGFSFEKTV
+3335 QTAGFSFDKTV

-3352 VRYDSLL
+3352 VRYESLL

-3377 RRLKKG
+3377 RWLKRGYKG
-3383 LRSDNNQDPTK
+3383 DNNEDPTK

-3407 QWSAKIRSLYQGSG
+3407 QWSTKIRSLYQGSG

-3439 FDQAFSN
+3439 LDQAFSN

-3469 LKVMEYVEVKNISM
+3469 LKVMEYVEVKKIST
-3483 DKAYL
+3483 DRAYL
-3488 KSADTLILNNGLPV
+3488 KSADTLVLNNGLPV

-3507 DKKKLTDLAENLLK
+3507 DKKKLFDLAENLLK

-3586 NGALSPR
+3586 NGALSPK
-3593 TLKNLSF
+3593 TLKLLSY

-3624 FDKLSFGEGYESYV
+3624 FDKFNFGEGYESYV

-3648 LSNSEAALVTTKED
+3648 LSDSEAALVTTKED

-3674 ELKQDKDGRYFYKK
+3674 ELKQDKDGRYFYRK
-3688 QFQAPNYNE
+3688 QFQLPNYNE

-3723 LEGMNEVKS
+3723 LEGMDEVKS
-3732 GGVSSQRETAQRRAT
+3732 GGVSSQRETAQRSAS
-3747 SLQTARERN
+3747 SLQTERERN

-3808 PRYKRKQTLSRRVDG
+3808 PKYKRKQTLSRRVDG

-3848 LSAMN
+3848 LSAMD

-3900 GSKNGYSFTSSER
+3900 GSKNGYNFTSSER

-3955 VLAGDDAAVQFKNKT
+3955 VLAADDAAVQFKNKA

-3994 LAHSEVMKP
+3994 LAHSELMKP
-4003 GEKPANRPKSIR
+4003 ENSR
-4015 EGKTQVVDV
+4015 QVVDV

-4045 DGNTIAVMPDENTAA
+4045 DGNTIAVMPDETTAA
-4060 KYQLSDTGI
+4060 KHQLSDTGI
-4069 RIFEGSNGN
+4069 RIFEGGNGN
-4078 PNVIYVPQASSMLDK
+4078 PNVIYVPQASSMRDK

-4140 IEMEMSPV
+4140 IESQISPV
-4148 GKWRKKT
+4148 GKWSKKT

-4226 TNVLLVGTILSNSK
+4226 ANVLLVGTIFSNSK

-4256 PSSLPAMVG
+4256 PSSLPNVIV
-4265 DSLIN
+4265 DSFIN
-4270 AVMDIARS
+4270 GVMDIARS
-4278 GEVEHGGVDPDWI
+4278 GEVENGGVDPDWI
-4291 GESSVADRSDA
+4291 GESSVVERSDTDLEA
-4302 DRETIQTFEESEQ
+4302 IQTFEESEQ
-4315 DRADRIADANAKYQ
+4315 NRADRLAQANAEQQ
-4329 ADVDGVEI
+4329 ANLDGEFEVA
-4337 DEEEQT
+4337 EEEDN
-4343 RTDAIYSVTSGVSDK
+4343 RTDAIFSVTSGFSDK
-4358 VKSEIVGMVRANG
+4358 VKSEIIGMVRANG
-4371 GEAYFT
+4371 GEAYFN

-4387 IVLINGLNSMIAS
+4387 IVLINSLNSMIAS

-4419 MLKEPGYLRDEA
+4419 MLKEPGYLRDES
-4431 EMKASELA
+4431 EIKASELT
-4439 QPVVAPVA
+4439 QPVVAPIG

-4459 ARNLGRPSLPGN
+4459 ARNLGRLSLPGN
-4471 RTSLTQGFADRRIS
+4471 RTSLTQAFADRRIR

-4566 QEVRDEIARLEESI
+4566 QEVRDEIARLEESVSKM
-4580 NNITKAQAKKYQ
+4580 TAAQAKKYQ

-4601 VSFPREEVTK
+4601 VSFPRKDVTK

-4623 AQRLADMLQENIL
+4623 AQRLADILQENVL

-4753 GYRLPYILGN
+4753 GYRLPYILGS
-4763 PESISPQDLIS
+4763 PESISLQDLIS

-4906 DDPLYT
+4906 DDPSYV

-4946 LIDHADYKQ
+4946 LIDHSDYKQ

-4964 VVGVPAVGQGD
+4964 IVGVPAVGQGD

-5006 MAARQSWTGDQ
+5006 MAARQSWAGDQ
-5017 LSMDEASSAALKAQR
+5017 PSMDEASSAALKAQR

-5046 SEFAEERLEDVY
+5046 SEFAEERLENVY

-5079 SVEIAKIEM
+5079 SVELAKIEM

-5097 AKTEAEKA
+5097 AKTEAKKA

-5171 AADEMVRAFPG
+5171 AADEMSRAFPG

-5192 AHVVMAAQSL
+5192 AHVAMAAQSL
-5202 SSSQVQRTQTP
+5202 SGNQAQGTQSP

-5294 KAAMFQAKSLIR
+5294 KAAMSQAKSLIR

-5337 DIDADTMGENGMPR
+5337 DIDTDTMGENGMPR

-5415 DGRIRSRFRKSL
+5415 DARIRSRFRKSL

-5450 EGYETSRRIAKEEI
+5450 EGYETSRRIAKEKI
-5464 GEAARKVGSSAKNH
+5464 GNAARKVGSSAKNH

-5485 QIRGIKDAHGMSLAH
+5485 QIRGIKDAHGMSLSH

-5513 LQSQNFVTAQEKKY
+5513 RQSQDFVMAQEKKY
-5527 GKNKVSKYWSGGHLD
+5527 GKNKVSKYWNGGHLD
-5542 LVRDQPLATEIDSIM
+5542 LVRDQPLAAEIDLIM

-5595 KNSEVDDY
+5595 KKSEVDAY

-5608 SIFSDID
+5608 SVFSDID
-5615 AAMHFSL
+5615 AAMHLSL

-5712 VNGLSTPLSIIDDAI
+5712 VNGLSTPLSIVDDAI
-5727 YRLNITPSY
+5727 YRLNVTPSY
-5736 EILRHSIGKVRAPH
+5736 EVLRHSIGKVRAPH
-5750 GPIEITDSDMEDT
+5750 GPIEIADSDMEDT
-5763 LRSFNENSDQ
+5763 LKSFNENLDQ
-5773 FETIREANFRN
+5773 FETIREANARN

-5802 YELETILQNDSAIGT
+5802 YELETIVQNDSAIGT
-5817 ARTGGAE
+5817 AQTGGAE
-5824 TIRFLSAMYIM
+5824 TLRFLSAMYIM

-5862 NKPKSVELYFST
+5862 SKPKSVGLYFST

-5881 RKFRNQI
+5881 SKFRNQI
-5888 KNFIQETSPYVYYRA
+5888 KDFIQETSPYVYYRA

-5924 VKAKIGRGFRVY
+5924 VNAKIGRGFRAY
-5936 ERFAEKALSFTIGAP
+5936 ERFAEKALSFTIGTP

-5963 LAEKMKAETIQDVL
+5963 LAEKMKAETVQDVL

-6015 QNPVLN
+6015 QSPVLN
-6021 AFWRSLGRFS
+6021 AFWRSLVRFS
-6031 NHTSS
+6031 NHTAS

-6046 TMFTDQEKG
+6046 TMFTVQEKG

-6084 TQNILFYPMKLEML
+6084 TQNILFYPMKLKML

-6133 NSNIIHRIIMGLIF
+6133 NSNVIHRTIMALIF

-6166 AFAEMI
+6166 ALAEML
-6172 NYTSQEM
+6172 NYTAQEAI
-6179 LTTIPIAGV
+6179 TTIPLVGV

-6234 GAAEFT
+6234 GTAEFT
-6240 APTGTVYDY
+6240 APTGTAYDY
-6249 AAATKLLLD
+6249 AAAAKLLLD
-6258 YNMTS
+6258 YNMTN
-6263 QASNN
+6263 QASDN
-6268 RAVSLRDSLFYLI
+6268 RAVSLRDSLFYLM
-6281 SEAFPGAREARSFM
+6281 SESLPGTREARSFM

>member
-21 YGGSDSLDSEPIE
+21 YGGSDSFDSEPIE

-40 GSALGIVKSDLWR
+40 GSALGVVKSDLWR

-73 STEKNPDRKVA
+73 SAEKNPDRKIT

-89 GEVKDIPLLNPD
+89 GEAKDIPLFNPD

-118 LAAAAEDE
+118 LTAAAEDE

-141 PQHLSQILDRQ
+141 PQHLSSILDRQ
-152 KQFDPLSDLQN
+152 KQFDPFSDLQN
-163 WMAEK
+163 WMSEK
-168 NAVATEN
+168 NAVATEDE
-175 KTGSLVWED
+175 TASLAWED

-204 KELRNEWI
+204 KELKKQWSQ
-212 NRMQREVYTPENLG
+212 RMARELYTPETLG
-226 EDVMMQKVG
+226 EEVMMQKVG

-265 KKILLSDYRAEVEK
+265 KKILLGDYRSQVEAN
-279 HAGKIVNAFAPADA
+279 AGKIVNAFATADA
-293 PKQLRTPA
+293 GVIGSM
-301 KLFLTGGLVGQT
+301 FS
-313 FAGAY
+313 
-318 YRPLND
+318 RPLND
-324 EFQEAMSK
+324 EFAEEMSK
-332 PGASGYEFIKANKER
+332 PGASAYEFIKARKDR
-347 FSKENYGVGQEV
+347 FSKDSYGVTSEIAGT
-359 LETFRDAVISTGT
+359 LRDAVMATGT
-372 GALWLASGG
+372 GALWLASFG
-381 NYTSPAEAWG
+381 NYTSPAEAFG

-396 TAKAYSNTTQ
+396 TAKAYSDTTQ

-414 NRRDLTQ
+414 SRRDLTQ
-421 LTGQVGSFL
+421 LTGQVGSFVV
-430 ATGGMGALVGKGLVK
+430 TGRMGALSGKLLTRA
-445 VGAVGASRYAVG
+445 GAVGASRYAVG
-457 EGGKLVLKSATAKAT
+457 EGGKLVLKSSTAKAA
-472 SVAAAKD
+472 SLAATKD

-569 FLGTGDEGV
+569 ALGMGDEGV

-587 NRVVQKEGMKAT
+587 NRVVHKEGMEAT

-627 DAARKMGL
+627 DAARQLGL
-635 KGIGVAGNIGAEAVE
+635 KGVGVLGNIGAEAVE

-659 VLSTMLDQSKT
+659 SISAMLDHSKT
-670 WNEDVWGN
+670 WNEEVWGN

-699 GASLGTVTNAPQVF
+699 GASIGTATNAPQVF

-736 GDNSLKMDVGGKAM
+736 GNDSLKMDVGGKAM

-756 STELDSNQQI
+756 STELDPNQKI
-766 DVEKKSAMLVRAARG
+766 DIEKKSAMLVRAARG

-793 PAATQAAP
+793 PTASQTAP
-801 ADTSGTSSLDATQ
+801 TDTSGTSSLDATQ
-814 APPEG
+814 APPED

-840 PAGREWSRNSKA
+840 PAGREWSRDSKA
-852 VEGSETIYKNKTGN
+852 VEGSETSYKNKTGN

-913 QNKLKEI
+913 QSKLKEI
-920 GKNKEAAQLDR
+920 GKNKEAAKLDR

-946 WTNETSEQSPPDNR
+946 WTNET
-960 NNKQEPA
+960 NKQSTTVDA
-967 PRETPPRDSS
+967 NNIQVTPPGEKGPRDS
-977 QAKGDGY
+977 A
-984 SGPSVD
+984 P
-990 GPSVTPQRDDSGAS
+990 PQDDSDIGI
-1004 TSTTLIPAAQ
+1004 TSDGGPDPTRQP
-1014 KLIDDKVSEERLIEL
+1014 
-1029 ASWKKEPGSLDP
+1029 DP
-1041 SNEQKTLNQ
+1041 S
-1050 IAAKAVLKSQG
+1050 
-1061 KWDDD
+1061 
-1066 SNSPLVKAK
+1066 PP
-1075 TETPV
+1075 TP
-1080 PAPKEKSQV
+1080 
-1089 SKFDRNESFESQLE
+1089 
-1103 RTKDLKEGD
+1103 
-1112 EVAVLIDAKESI
+1112 
-1124 VKATIVETPKNGEN
+1124 
-1138 GGYRSKQIAVRVI
+1138 
-1151 DSSGKV
+1151 
-1157 SEVKSSVP
+1157 
-1165 RWAVRKIS
+1165 
-1173 KEPASTTAAVVP
+1173 AAVVP
-1185 RVGDAKNENPDPSID
+1185 VSQITSFNNNFKGSFDAAKPAIITELSTLPIGSKMGGVNGGLIEKTGDDEYSTVIAGETVKYKANDVVGFVNGAKVVLPATESSNAPLVEAKAETPTPEPALVETKKEETEEPKPKPTPSSGNKKGIVKVSANLLKRFSKKAFSKNSLHKLATKLTQNGVSIYSVDTYAEAMVIYGDDPDFKDPHAEKHGWAMMAGIDKKGNKVIVINNVSEKHGDQKIEENLFHEYVHTEELLFRSTPEGEALYQAFAKTLDPSSKTYDAKLQKLMEREYVGYAGLTVSGKASEVIRAASEGLLRGKTSETTGVFSKYLKAFLSHIKAKFGSDPEFSEYLNPILKNIQDTISQTQSKNTQPSDPIDSLIAELEREIEEESKDSDLDKKEEPTPVDLPPSEKAEVDVAEEVLTDEEKAKFSEFIGDDSWTKKTAVRFVGMMNDWVASGQKAFGKMASLFKKVWAKIKKNTGKASVIISVSSMMGISPTANIDTSPDNRSVTSTSAPASHPGFVGLPTDYVDVPMDAETKAILQNGAAYVYDVEQSVNITIFETPAGKIDPNINPDPI
-1200 VSPEILEIRKSV
+1200 K
-1212 RKALL
+1212 KA
-1217 DSGFKFSDDF
+1217 
-1227 DALQIENVARVVS
+1227 
-1240 KMLRG
+1240 
-1245 ESDYS
+1245 
-1250 PEFINDSA
+1250 
-1258 EALSYLVYE
+1258 
-1267 QLSLPE
+1267 
-1273 RDSKGREKI
+1273 
-1282 KDAIAEWMTTGKPPA
+1282 
-1297 KMEKSLW
+1297 
-1304 QKIEAII
+1304 
-1311 KSIISK
+1311 
-1317 WTGVE
+1317 
-1322 IKALE
+1322 
-1327 VLLSQDLNE
+1327 
-1336 IRSGNKNF
+1336 
-1344 NLKPSKGKTLMS
+1344 NLKGATLSSHAQRMANWVVANGDNAGKIFVIADKQAGTASFFDKNGVLIRHVPALYGKTI
-1356 FQGII
+1356 G
-1361 DKNPAV
+1361 
-1367 ANVLSFLQK
+1367 
-1376 NGIDFIITGSLAYSD
+1376 DFISDKTLA
-1391 QVSIYRDKSK
+1391 KS
-1401 LIHDLDL
+1401 
-1408 ILQGVDSDSVQT
+1408 T
-1420 SLKNE
+1420 F
-1425 YNTSTLYD
+1425 T
-1433 FVPRA
+1433 
-1438 GQSSRIHSVVVVPK
+1438 
-1452 GQRVTNIKK
+1452 VT
-1461 GWVKTKKGFEPTRSY
+1461 
-1476 DVIDTIT
+1476 
-1483 GKKVG
+1483 
-1488 FYKFTPT
+1488 
-1495 EEISENA
+1495 
-1502 GVILDLIEMKAG
+1502 
-1514 VTRQYVK
+1514 
-1521 QGFKDASGK
+1521 
-1530 AHNVK
+1530 
-1535 VSDYVSGFVAKL
+1535 
-1547 NALRYKD
+1547 
-1554 LRDFRLIQ
+1554 
-1562 PNADLAQTKPEAS
+1562 
-1575 VPAPTEV
+1575 
-1582 APRPIG
+1582 
-1588 EPLFGKWDGDYKS
+1588 
-1601 YSAARDAWAKENPE
+1601 
-1615 LAEATRKWDKEH
+1615 DKE
-1627 AKTHWRDGSKK
+1627 K
-1638 PDNVEP
+1638 
-1644 RPKEEGAPKWMEA
+1644 
-1657 KEAGKTYIEF
+1657 
-1667 LAEKEEWDKQNPKI
+1667 
-1681 AKAVKEWNS
+1681 
-1690 KYGKEFWED
+1690 
-1699 GTPRQNFEPEIPPP
+1699 
-1713 LPASSD
+1713 
-1719 LLAQTKP
+1719 
-1726 EISAPVTTEAAPTVD
+1726 
-1741 PLEAFITGLEQ
+1741 
-1752 EDAKPD
+1752 
-1758 AEENLATSSNSAE
+1758 
-1771 GETFEYSQEEELRE
+1771 
-1785 EIGLPPT
+1785 
-1792 SDNAPTEDAV
+1792 
-1802 TPQEAEKI
+1802 
-1810 VDIVLND
+1810 
-1817 DEKAE
+1817 
-1822 AAELLGEKKWS
+1822 
-1833 PSTKAK
+1833 
-1839 FVTSMADW
+1839 
-1847 VAAGSKIKDR
+1847 
-1857 LSRLFQKVWKAMR
+1857 
-1870 AAGLIG
+1870 
-1876 GAIFSTQFGNLTR
+1876 
-1889 PQQVEI
+1889 
-1895 RIQNPSAI
+1895 
-1903 AQKMTRIIE
+1903 
-1912 PSSSVFIQISSESP
+1912 
-1926 NYISNGKKV
+1926 
-1935 LKSTISDDTSVGD
+1935 
-1948 TPDGLAPEMSSL
+1948 
-1960 APLPS
+1960 
-1965 GTESMS
+1965 
-1971 IVGRSAYQQLYFHLK
+1971 
-1986 DELLMTDNLLIVADK
+1986 
-2001 PSGQVFVFNPDG
+2001 
-2013 SLLLRSKSL
+2013 
-2022 FGLTAGDDAKGGDSK
+2022 
-2037 SSRITPAGLFNL
+2037 ITPAGRFETWNKQSILGNGLVAVYKKGDVSNL
-2049 GLRDASRGGGEARTA
+2049 AFHKVYLKKPSEKRDYLLATPTGEDNR
-2064 GEYDFGKVFVL
+2064 
-2075 DKAIDGEYSATIF
+2075 IS
-2088 HSVWLNE
+2088 H
-2095 SDAAERLEALDDP
+2095 
-2108 SPKNSKFS
+2108 
-2116 FGCINLPKAIY
+2116 GCINLPTKDAQELIP
-2127 KRLLDDH
+2127 L
-2134 LSQMDGAKIFTV
+2134 MDGGSVTYILPETEEGV
-2146 PDNTARL
+2146 
-2153 DEFLSG
+2153 
-2159 DTAQNKSK
+2159 KSFK
-2167 KDYLTRLS
+2167 GFEE
-2175 IPKPVQKKALAK
+2175 IIA
-2187 NGVNEAGLDPV
+2187 NEAGANPL
-2198 SAFLLTLAS
+2198 SALLLSLAML
-2207 FALNRKKAGKSKKDI
+2207 AKARRNNGSTKKDVAAE
-2222 QVELD
+2222 VERLIS
-2227 ALVAESRFSPEKKA
+2227 ESNLSDEQKNA
-2241 AVLSKISDVLNQSF
+2241 ARSRIGLAIEQTTWEESKPQSTKSD
-2255 AATLAQT
+2255 
-2262 KETANPQ
+2262 
-2269 RPKPNEKQ
+2269 EKQ
-2277 TENKRDEAKGLQ
+2277 TENKTEAEGLQ

-2298 VVETPKTPEQKIAER
+2298 VVESPKTPEQKIAER

-2320 ATPELIA
+2320 STPELIA
-2327 SEYAKTETGNPNN
+2327 SEYAKTEAGNPNN

-2369 SITDGLDPDSTYIV
+2369 DITDGLDPDSTYIV

-2481 LNRSIKSIVPMMSR
+2481 LDRSIKSIVPMMSR

-2510 KDLLSVVAPRNNFK
+2510 KDLLSIVAPRNNFK
-2524 VVEESMEKGTF
+2524 VVERKIDGDGYI
-2535 TFARPTEKGSKKQ
+2535 FAEPAEKGSKK
-2548 SVIVVNYE
+2548 SSSIVVDYE
-2556 NLKDELVQ
+2556 KLKAELVKL
-2564 RYVNS
+2564 YSNS
-2569 DKANQFAQE
+2569 DKGNQFAQE
-2578 LLAYDAASFITSVLS
+2578 LLAYDAAALITTVLS
-2593 EEGIHVVTYGTFT
+2593 EEGIHIVTYGTFT
-2606 PRELLSYYDN
+2606 RSELLSYYDN
-2616 FWDLN
+2616 LWDLN
-2621 DAFRSEQETK
+2621 DAFRSEQEAK

-2640 HPLFEELRKV
+2640 HPLFEELKKV
-2650 ASDRKI
+2650 AAERGV
-2656 TKNLDPNNDK
+2656 TKSLDPNSEK
-2666 GVTEQQRLEITG
+2666 GATEKQRQEIAG

-2692 TTERQTQLSQML
+2692 TTERQSQLSKML

-2765 ATKKSGLIVDVL
+2765 ATKKSGLTVDVL

-2934 KLFTK
+2934 KLFSDLFLDLEGKVSRSYASEVNKLIQEFKVSGYAENRKEIKIAHEKLDTYLIGRIKGLDLAKTK
-2939 LFEDMTGGVSHSEVI
+2939 DMRRLFEWSQM
-2954 DGSEVIK
+2954 IK
-2961 QARLVSVQPRIVEAR
+2961 LDPEDIVTSGINADVDSTPEELAL
-2976 MAHQALENYARE
+2976 ALEKN
-2988 ELDGLNLS
+2988 
-2996 TFSGMRKLVEWSRAM
+2996 
-3011 KLNPRNIDLGR
+3011 RNR
-3022 LNRGLLVGV
+3022 
-3031 DLETRDYIAD
+3031 
-3041 QDSSL
+3041 
-3046 TPEDLS
+3046 
-3052 VKMENHL
+3052 
-3059 KLLLQR
+3059 LLQI
-3065 LPMWSDAMAASEEKN
+3065 LPMWSQLIHEARDKAP
-3080 DFGNG
+3080 FGKH
-3085 LRGEAK
+3085 LRGK
-3091 ALFDAYVAKEQAV
+3091 LKTLFDDYA
-3104 IEEIQE
+3104 
-3110 IRKAHNE
+3110 
-3117 RIQHIKSLS
+3117 SLS
-3126 NTDLLPKT
+3126 NELDQNIQWQRQTYNDNLKKINELSDST
-3134 EQKEG
+3134 ETSKD
-3139 SSDDY
+3139 SDFV
-3144 KSVIA
+3144 KVGE
-3149 FTRAVDDYNYALKT
+3149 FTRAVDDYNHALKT

-3309 RNAFTDFFVAENIG
+3309 RNAFADFFVAENIG
-3323 EIRNIEMIEAYA
+3323 EIRNVDMIEAYA
-3335 QTAGFSFEKTV
+3335 QTAGFSFDKTT

-3377 RRLKKG
+3377 RRLKRG

-3407 QWSAKIRSLYQGSG
+3407 QWSTKIRSLYQGSG

-3469 LKVMEYVEVKNISM
+3469 LKAMEYVEVKNISM

-3488 KSADTLILNNGLPV
+3488 KSADTLVLNNGLPV
-3502 LRAGV
+3502 LKAGV

-3549 TKAFMDRKWRR
+3549 TKAFMDRKWRS

-3565 GNRAVT
+3565 GSRTVT

-3648 LSNSEAALVTTKED
+3648 LSDSEAALVTTKED

-3674 ELKQDKDGRYFYKK
+3674 ELKQDKDGRYFYRK
-3688 QFQAPNYNE
+3688 QFQSPNYNE

-3848 LSAMN
+3848 LSAMD

-3900 GSKNGYSFTSSER
+3900 GVQNSDIRTKVKSFSYNFISSEK

-3922 ADFERDMIDRAI
+3922 ADFERDMIDLAI
-3934 VKDKGVAAMALGT
+3934 VKDKGVAAMALET
-3947 ILEYVDVE
+3947 ILEYSDVAPHSDID
-3955 VLAGDDAAVQFKNKT
+3955 VSKNWDARIGRDTQDADDALLQFKDKI
-3970 KNKPILTKGNN
+3970 KKKKPILTKGNN
-3981 TFASPEEARNIWA
+3981 TFASPEEARNIWR

-4003 GEKPANRPKSIR
+4003 ENSR
-4015 EGKTQVVDV
+4015 QVVDV

-4045 DGNTIAVMPDENTAA
+4045 DGNTIAVMPDETTAA
-4060 KYQLSDTGI
+4060 KHQLSDTGI
-4069 RIFEGSNGN
+4069 RIFEGGNGN
-4078 PNVIYVPQASSMLDK
+4078 PNVIYVPQASSMRDK

-4140 IEMEMSPV
+4140 IESQISPV
-4148 GKWRKKT
+4148 GKWVTRKQKAL
-4155 VDISEAK
+4155 D
-4162 EAIEANFQRIL
+4162 AIESNFQRIL

-4178 EFTEKQQARIRELIK
+4178 EFTEKQQARIRELVK

-4226 TNVLLVGTILSNSK
+4226 ANVLLVGTIFSNSK

-4278 GEVEHGGVDPDWI
+4278 GEVENGGVDPDWI
-4291 GESSVADRSDA
+4291 GESSKVEQSDA
-4302 DRETIQTFEESEQ
+4302 NQEAIQTFEESEQ

-4329 ADVDGVEI
+4329 ADVDGIEI
-4337 DEEEQT
+4337 DEEDQT
-4343 RTDAIYSVTSGVSDK
+4343 RTDAIYSVTSGFSDK

-4371 GEAYFT
+4371 GEAYFN
-4377 GKSAFYSDAD
+4377 GKSVFYSDAD
-4387 IVLINGLNSMIAS
+4387 IVLINSLNSMIAS

-4419 MLKEPGYLRDEA
+4419 MLKEPGYLRDES
-4431 EMKASELA
+4431 EIKASELA
-4439 QPVVAPVA
+4439 QPVVAPIG

-4471 RTSLTQGFADRRIS
+4471 RTSLTQGFADKRIS

-4566 QEVRDEIARLEESI
+4566 QEVRDEIARLEESVSKM
-4580 NNITKAQAKKYQ
+4580 TAAQAKKYQ

-4601 VSFPREEVTK
+4601 VSFPRKDVTK
-4611 EVSDMMGYPQRF
+4611 EVSDMMGYSQRF
-4623 AQRLADMLQENIL
+4623 AQRLADILQENVL

-4906 DDPLYT
+4906 DDPSYV

-4946 LIDHADYKQ
+4946 LIDHSDYKQ

-4964 VVGVPAVGQGD
+4964 IVGVPAVGQGD

-5006 MAARQSWTGDQ
+5006 MAARQLWTGDQ
-5017 LSMDEASSAALKAQR
+5017 PSMDEASSAALKAQR

-5046 SEFAEERLEDVY
+5046 SEFAEERLEAVY

-5079 SVEIAKIEM
+5079 SVELAKVEM

-5105 NYRGMMDNSVAIL
+5105 NYRGMMDNAVAIL
-5118 TDPKSP
+5118 TDPKNP
-5124 TRYNLLK
+5124 KRYNLLK

-5171 AADEMVRAFPG
+5171 AADEMTRTFPG

-5192 AHVVMAAQSL
+5192 AHVAMAAQSL
-5202 SSSQVQRTQTP
+5202 SSNQAQGTKTP

-5294 KAAMFQAKSLIR
+5294 KAAMSQAKSLIR

-5319 NRYISVNSE
+5319 NRYITVNSE

-5337 DIDADTMGENGMPR
+5337 DIDTDTMGENGMPR
-5351 SFTFKME
+5351 SFTFKIE

-5415 DGRIRSRFRKSL
+5415 DARIRSRFRKSL

-5485 QIRGIKDAHGMSLAH
+5485 QIRGIKDAHGMSLSH

-5513 LQSQNFVTAQEKKY
+5513 RQSQDFVTAQEKKY
-5527 GKNKVSKYWSGGHLD
+5527 GKNKVSKYWNGGHLD
-5542 LVRDQPLATEIDSIM
+5542 LVRDQPLAAEIDLIM

-5574 QKAEKAIA
+5574 QKAEKAIT

-5595 KNSEVDDY
+5595 KKSEVDAY

-5608 SIFSDID
+5608 SVFSDID
-5615 AAMHFSL
+5615 AAMHLSL

-5656 PMRLGYAKDPIARKQ
+5656 PMRLGYAKDPAARKQ

-5712 VNGLSTPLSIIDDAI
+5712 VNGLSTPLSIVDDAI
-5727 YRLNITPSY
+5727 YRLNVTPSY
-5736 EILRHSIGKVRAPH
+5736 EVLRHSIGKVRAPH

-5773 FETIREANFRN
+5773 FETIREANVRN

-5802 YELETILQNDSAIGT
+5802 YELETIVQNDSAIGT
-5817 ARTGGAE
+5817 AQTGGAE
-5824 TIRFLSAMYIM
+5824 TLRFLSAMYIM

-5862 NKPKSVELYFST
+5862 SKPKSVGLYFST

-5881 RKFRNQI
+5881 SKFRNQI
-5888 KNFIQETSPYVYYRA
+5888 KDFIQETSPYVYYRA

-5924 VKAKIGRGFRVY
+5924 VKAKIGRGFRAY
-5936 ERFAEKALSFTIGAP
+5936 ERFAEKALSFTIGTP

-5963 LAEKMKAETIQDVL
+5963 LAEKMKAETVQDVL

-6015 QNPVLN
+6015 QSPVLN
-6021 AFWRSLGRFS
+6021 AFWRSLVRFS
-6031 NHTSS
+6031 NHTAS

-6084 TQNILFYPMKLEML
+6084 TQNILFYPMKLKML

-6108 AGDDD
+6108 GGDDD

-6133 NSNIIHRIIMGLIF
+6133 NSNVIHRTIMALIF

-6166 AFAEMI
+6166 AFAEML
-6172 NYTSQEM
+6172 NYTAQEAI
-6179 LTTIPIAGV
+6179 TTIPLIGV

-6234 GAAEFT
+6234 GTAEFT
-6240 APTGTVYDY
+6240 APTGTAYDY
-6249 AAATKLLLD
+6249 AAAAKLLLD
-6258 YNMTS
+6258 YNMTN
-6263 QASNN
+6263 QASDN
-6268 RAVSLRDSLFYLI
+6268 RAVSLRDSLLYLM
-6281 SEAFPGAREARSFM
+6281 SESLPGTREARSFM
-6295 QDKLREPVNNEKR
+6295 QDKLREPVNDEKH